1 MANAWD
7 LYKAKTYSNPTH
19 TQVSGGAEAWEATKK
34 NATRPVEKTKKPIT
48 TLPTLKTSGG
58 TSSTGSFDALWALPQ
73 KAKDIV
79 KNTDRQALL
88 DRRNI
93 LESRRESLRSAN
105 VGGVGTFSHANDS
118 NATRIRELDDEIAS
132 VDRFLD
138 LQNQIELQPY
148 EQKVTPAREALSKH
162 SIQTNF
168 ARRSRD
174 LTYEESKQ
182 AAKKADELRREVEK
196 KQRGV
201 EGIKYKQNYQ
211 DITQDSSFAGQFS
224 ANYDIGQMGEDE
236 ALAWNTYLND
246 PTEEN
251 RIYAE
256 SVSAAREAYMARN
269 QEALEADTGNSWI
282 SKDLAGYLP
291 QFLGQNIAGIKGGIG
306 GGAVG
311 TVVPVFGTATGLKAG
326 YTAGR
331 ALYGY
336 ETARGRVFKALLDAG
351 VPEDQAR
358 LAANDEAIVSSI
370 IEGGDAVIDM
380 ITLGFGNLLKKGGT
394 AAAKST
400 LPKILRNY
408 GINVGSE
415 GLQEWTQEGVSIAN
429 QNRNDTGILNLV
441 QESAGQ
447 MGRAISGQDPEA
459 LEQMNQAGLTGLK
472 IAAMMGGG
480 GIAFN
485 TALSK
490 ATSPLMLPTADQAQ
504 ETGYSKITEQDAIN
518 RFNQNVNNRTVFEPN
533 NTPYNF
539 ASSVSGKNSDF
550 VEVHNQSNQN
560 NQKIT
565 IEESQQPFWSK
576 YLVAPKTYGT
586 NPGLEAR
593 NTAIY
598 TAENV
603 DFSSLP
609 YAEQESFLQAYDIG
623 RSGEKFLDE
632 MGKLPVQSDAVYGA
646 YFQGQDDYFTGRD
659 DRYIQYRDKK
669 VNAEPFVQK
678 GTSQPASNVFEQR
691 RQGVQIPVQERTWQ
705 DAGNRKVNAFQYDHP
720 ELRPY
725 YAEAARALKYDLA
738 SSTKGE
744 RFPIFDA
751 NSKSG
756 KDIIGYT
763 GTKRSVTE
771 PIAQALDNANLSYA
785 QIDKAID
792 DLIADNGQE
801 NYAAAK
807 KLELVLDDMLTN
819 GYTDSDGY
827 TVPPNQEYI
836 AARDNVNAG
845 FSADNAEYRM
855 SEAEFNAA
863 VARDPA
869 AAQLAEQLSKSFYAG
884 DITQEEYSGAMDLM
898 KAQLLPTVESLP
910 TVGPESS
917 VGAARKGFDPYS
929 AFLGTKSEFF
939 PEGANAARPV
949 DVPTTDAEGNP
960 IRKTAATAMGAKA
973 IPDEVVGDIQ
983 NMVMSGDLSYKRVTD
998 RDSINRAIS
1007 RIKADGFQRAL
1018 GDFSD
1023 AVQKGVVSKDMATLG
1038 QQLLVN
1044 AANAGDSNATAE
1056 ILSLYAQMETV
1067 AGQAVQAAS
1076 IFRKLSPT
1084 AQLYAAQKA
1093 VDGLNNSINEK
1104 KSGSRTK
1111 KIAPD
1116 GTSGGK
1122 LSKPESDELIKSL
1135 EDERDTAV
1143 ALVSDILSS
1152 MGKKRKSDFK
1162 EIIDRLPTSQKGV
1175 NKYLERIDKFINNE
1189 RADSWVNR
1197 LGQDLAKRASNRVDP
1212 QPVDETIYKTV
1223 LSDLSKFMTNYVDAK
1238 RLPVKKRTAASR
1250 MADFFNNRSE
1260 YSRAW
1265 RVAQDSLRAKYAG
1278 DQKMLDRLEDFL
1290 QNGIA
1295 YNAVGPDS
1303 VMMQAVA
1310 DSALREDVSIQEL
1323 VVRQKYDIDDLVSKI
1338 SSDLINETGASGS
1351 DVIVIQ
1357 DAVRRY
1363 VNEKAMDGKK
1373 TSGEYI
1379 TSGIRKSMEE
1389 IGVKVS
1395 DIIKTGKG
1403 NKKAVGKSIADM
1415 LVKEYKIS
1423 KNAASEFSDD
1433 VIAQFDAILEDASRR
1448 KLDQIFKDRPEYVK
1462 KTVEQTFTEL
1472 ANMGAFYDSNFSKK
1486 ATEKVFG
1493 YSDITIPKNL
1503 VEKFLQQTDQDG
1515 RDNVMKE
1522 IYKSIGKQVPSTWRD
1537 KWNAWRYLAM
1547 LGNPRTHIR
1556 NIVGNVGFQP
1566 VRWTKDRLAA
1576 AIEAG
1581 VSAASGGKLQRT
1593 KSFATNPALYRAAWQ
1608 DYKNVSDVLSGNKYD
1623 DVQSIINDNRTIFK
1637 TKPLEALRKFNTNAL
1652 SVEDMWFKRITYA
1665 GALSGYLNANGV
1677 TAEQLKSGNV
1687 DPNLL
1692 SAARD
1697 YAGQD
1702 ALKATYNDRNVVSDK
1717 VIQAARALGPFGEA
1731 VLPFKR
1737 TPANI
1742 LVRGFEYSPL
1752 GLAKGLTYDLY
1763 QVKQGNMTGAQAIDN
1778 IAAGMTGTGLML
1790 LGGLLAAAG
1799 IVSGGAGDDE
1809 KQAQFNELT
1818 GGQTYALN
1826 LPGGGS
1832 VTLDWLAPEALPFF
1846 MGVQAMESFGE
1857 EGLTGDTI
1865 TSAFA
1870 SISEPMLEMSML
1882 QSLNDL
1888 IDNVSY
1894 AASNEKLSG
1903 LVGSSLISYLTQA
1916 IPTIGGQIERTFED
1930 KRYST
1935 YTNKDSLL
1943 PTDIQYALGKASAKI
1958 PGWDFQQV
1966 PYIDA
1971 WGREEETGLLPMR
1984 ALNNF
1989 LNPAYTSSLNVTP
2002 VDEEIQRLYNATGV
2016 GSVIPSRADKSITVD
2031 GEDINL
2037 SGDKYVE
2044 YAKTK
2049 GGTAFDL
2056 LSSIIDTSAY
2066 KGLSDDEK
2074 VKLISDVYEYA
2085 NSVGKAAVSSYKP
2098 EGFSAKVQSTGV
2110 DPADYILYRS
2120 TADADN
2126 NGTVTQSEAASALLP
2141 MKNLSNAEKG
2151 KVWQS
2156 QNSSW
2161 NEKKN
2166 PFSGALASAGIDA
2179 STATSILNKYSE
2191 VYNMD
2196 IEPGEQAA
2204 ELSKFLD
2211 GLNLTADQRT
2221 VVDDTYKFYNMFP
2234 ATIKAYNI
2242 ETMSKSAKEK
2252 WPRVQAWGMSEKDY
2266 LKYYPMV
2273 SSGKKADCLQKLEDA
2288 GMTQAQ
2294 ANYFWS
2300 LVKSK

>member
-1 MANAWD
+1 MGVLKKINQPDEEKKQGKLVKISPESAPRSFGTGGTPAQI
-7 LYKAKTYSNPTH
+7 KPPSNP
-19 TQVSGGAEAWEATKK
+19 Q
-34 NATRPVEKTKKPIT
+34 
-48 TLPTLKTSGG
+48 TSGG
-58 TSSTGSFDALWALPQ
+58 TSTAGWVDALFSLPG
-73 KAKDIV
+73 KAVDAV
-79 KNTDRQALL
+79 KNADRQTLL
-88 DRRNI
+88 EKRNTLEARRDA
-93 LESRRESLRSAN
+93 LRSAN

-162 SIQTNF
+162 SIQTNL
-168 ARRSRD
+168 ARRSRGF
-174 LTYEESKQ
+174 TYED
-182 AAKKADELRREVEK
+182 AKRADEKASELRREVEK

-211 DITQDSSFAGQFS
+211 DITQDSSFTGQFS

-269 QEALEADTGNSWI
+269 QEALETDTGNSWI

-291 QFLGQNIAGIKGGIG
+291 QFLGQNIAGIKGGL
-306 GGAVG
+306 GGAAAG
-311 TVVPVFGTATGLKAG
+311 TVLPVAGTAAGAKAG
-326 YTAGR
+326 YAAGR

-358 LAANDEAIVSSI
+358 LAANDEAIVSSV

-380 ITLGFGNLLKKGGT
+380 LTLGFGNLLKKGGT

-408 GINVGSE
+408 GINIGSE

-429 QNRNDTGILNLV
+429 QKRNDTGILNLV

-518 RFNQNVNNRTVFEPN
+518 RFNQNVNNRTAFVPDN
-533 NTPYNF
+533 PLVNT
-539 ASSVSGKNSDF
+539 
-550 VEVHNQSNQN
+550 
-560 NQKIT
+560 
-565 IEESQQPFWSK
+565 
-576 YLVAPKTYGT
+576 
-586 NPGLEAR
+586 
-593 NTAIY
+593 
-598 TAENV
+598 
-603 DFSSLP
+603 LP
-609 YAEQESFLQAYDIG
+609 T
-623 RSGEKFLDE
+623 
-632 MGKLPVQSDAVYGA
+632 VSDALYYAPGSPAYRGA
-646 YFQGQDDYFTGRD
+646 QTAQRAQTKR
-659 DRYIQYRDKK
+659 Q
-669 VNAEPFVQK
+669 VNMQPSAE
-678 GTSQPASNVFEQR
+678 TSTQR

-751 NSKSG
+751 NSTSG

-792 DLIADNGQE
+792 DLIADNSQE

-973 IPDEVVGDIQ
+973 IPDNVVLDIQ
-983 NMVMSGDLSYKRVTD
+983 NMVMNGDLSYQVATD
-998 RDSINRAIS
+998 KAAITRAIS
-1007 RIKADGFQRAL
+1007 TIQADGFQRSL
-1018 GDFSD
+1018 QQFSD
-1023 AVQKGVVSKDMATLG
+1023 SVQKGVVSKDMAALG

-1076 IFRKLSPT
+1076 ILRKLSPT
-1084 AQLYAAQKA
+1084 AQLYAAQKVA
-1093 VDGLNNSINEK
+1093 SNLEK
-1104 KSGSRTK
+1104 T
-1111 KIAPD
+1111 
-1116 GTSGGK
+1116 
-1122 LSKPESDELIKSL
+1122 LSKQLKGENITINPDLIT
-1135 EDERDTAV
+1135 EFNEQTTQEGRDAV
-1143 ALVSDILSS
+1143 MEKIY
-1152 MGKKRKSDFK
+1152 K
-1162 EIIDRLPTSQKGV
+1162 
-1175 NKYLERIDKFINNE
+1175 
-1189 RADSWVNR
+1189 
-1197 LGQDLAKRASNRVDP
+1197 DLAS
-1212 QPVDETIYKTV
+1212 
-1223 LSDLSKFMTNYVDAK
+1223 
-1238 RLPVKKRTAASR
+1238 
-1250 MADFFNNRSE
+1250 
-1260 YSRAW
+1260 
-1265 RVAQDSLRAKYAG
+1265 
-1278 DQKMLDRLEDFL
+1278 
-1290 QNGIA
+1290 
-1295 YNAVGPDS
+1295 
-1303 VMMQAVA
+1303 
-1310 DSALREDVSIQEL
+1310 
-1323 VVRQKYDIDDLVSKI
+1323 
-1338 SSDLINETGASGS
+1338 
-1351 DVIVIQ
+1351 
-1357 DAVRRY
+1357 
-1363 VNEKAMDGKK
+1363 
-1373 TSGEYI
+1373 
-1379 TSGIRKSMEE
+1379 
-1389 IGVKVS
+1389 
-1395 DIIKTGKG
+1395 
-1403 NKKAVGKSIADM
+1403 
-1415 LVKEYKIS
+1415 
-1423 KNAASEFSDD
+1423 
-1433 VIAQFDAILEDASRR
+1433 
-1448 KLDQIFKDRPEYVK
+1448 
-1462 KTVEQTFTEL
+1462 
-1472 ANMGAFYDSNFSKK
+1472 
-1486 ATEKVFG
+1486 
-1493 YSDITIPKNL
+1493 
-1503 VEKFLQQTDQDG
+1503 
-1515 RDNVMKE
+1515 
-1522 IYKSIGKQVPSTWRD
+1522 QVPSTWKD
-1537 KWNAWRYLAM
+1537 KWNAWRYLSM

-1556 NIVGNVGFQP
+1556 NIFGNVGFQP
-1566 VRWTKDRLAA
+1566 VRFMKDRIAA
-1576 AIEAG
+1576 VIESG

-1593 KSFATNPALYRAAWQ
+1593 KSFATNPALYAAAWQ

-1623 DVQSIINDNRTIFK
+1623 DVQSIINNNRTIFK
-1637 TKPLEALRKFNTNAL
+1637 TKPLEALRKANTNAL
-1652 SVEDMWFKRITYA
+1652 SIEDMWFKRITYA
-1665 GALSGYLNANGV
+1665 DALAGYLAANGV
-1677 TAEQLKSGNV
+1677 TVEEFLKMKSEDGSKKKAIYQEAALPAGTRVRAADRNNFGEIVSFDEGTNKYLVHFVSPSGHEANV
-1687 DPNLL
+1687 NLDASL
-1692 SAARD
+1692 VFPVNRSAQKVKVRNESGEVLPSFLQAARD
-1697 YAGQD
+1697 YAGQE
-1702 ALKATYNDRNVVSDK
+1702 ALKATYNDKNAVSDRA
-1717 VIQAARALGPFGEA
+1717 VQIARSLGVFGEA

-1958 PGWDFQQV
+1958 PGWDFQQI
-1966 PYIDA
+1966 PYIDE
-1971 WGREEETGLLPMR
+1971 WGRTESTGPLPLR
-1984 ALNNF
+1984 AFNNF
-1989 LNPAYTSSLNVTP
+1989 LNPAYTSQENVTP
-2002 VDEEIQRLYNATGV
+2002 LDAEIQRIYDATGDKAVIPNRADKEITVATGV
-2016 GSVIPSRADKSITVD
+2016 KMLLT
-2031 GEDINL
+2031 
-2037 SGDKYVE
+2037 GDEYVR
-2044 YAKTK
+2044 YATK
-2049 GGTAFDL
+2049 RGQMSFEIGTDL
-2056 LSSIIDTSAY
+2056 LNDDVFQGLTDQQKADVLDDAYSYADATAKASISAY
-2066 KGLSDDEK
+2066 Q
-2074 VKLISDVYEYA
+2074 
-2085 NSVGKAAVSSYKP
+2085 P
-2098 EGFSAKVQSTGV
+2098 EDWITE
-2110 DPADYILYRS
+2110 
-2120 TADADN
+2120 TADA
-2126 NGTVTQSEAASALLP
+2126 
-2141 MKNLSNAEKG
+2141 
-2151 KVWQS
+2151 
-2156 QNSSW
+2156 
-2161 NEKKN
+2161 
-2166 PFSGALASAGIDA
+2166 GIDPA
-2179 STATSILNKYSE
+2179 TAILYKYSDAKSDAKRE
-2191 VYNMD
+2191 MLMND
-2196 IEPGEQAA
+2196 P
-2204 ELSKFLD
+2204 D
-2211 GLNLTADQRT
+2211 LTADQ
-2221 VVDDTYKFYNMFP
+2221 K
-2234 ATIKAYNI
+2234 KALDLALI
-2242 ETMSKSAKEK
+2242 SDKSKIDYTNEQTFALSHLSDAGQEK
-2252 WPRVQAWGMSEKDY
+2252 WAKAEAWGMPYEDY
-2266 LKYYPMV
+2266 VKYYPIC
-2273 SSGKKADCLQKLEDA
+2273 SKSGKGMTKAVVIQNLIDA
-2288 GMTQAQ
+2288 GMSQRDAY
-2294 ANYFWS
+2294 NFWD
-2300 LVKSK
+2300 LIRNG

>member
-1 MANAWD
+1 MAINWD
-7 LYKAKTYSNPTH
+7 KVNKYVKESEDELKSLDSRT
-19 TQVSGGAEAWEATKK
+19 TKK
-34 NATRPVEKTKKPIT
+34 YES
-48 TLPTLKTSGG
+48 SG
-58 TSSTGSFDALWALPQ
+58 TVPQLSTGGVSSSAGWVDALFSLPG
-73 KAKDIV
+73 KAVDTV

-88 DRRNI
+88 EKRNALETRRDN
-93 LESRRESLRSAN
+93 LRRSN

-211 DITQDSSFAGQFS
+211 DITQDSSFTGQFS

-291 QFLGQNIAGIKGGIG
+291 QFLGQNIAGIKGGL
-306 GGAVG
+306 GGAAAG
-311 TVVPVFGTATGLKAG
+311 TVLPVAGTAAGAKAG
-326 YTAGR
+326 YAAGR

-336 ETARGRVFKALLDAG
+336 ETARGRVFKSLLDAG

-358 LAANDEAIVSSI
+358 LAANDEAIVSSV

-380 ITLGFGNLLKKGGT
+380 LTLGFGNLLKKGGT

-408 GINVGSE
+408 GINIGSE

-429 QNRNDTGILNLV
+429 QKRNDTGILNLV

-518 RFNQNVNNRTVFEPN
+518 RFNQTVNNRTAFVPDN
-533 NTPYNF
+533 PLVNT
-539 ASSVSGKNSDF
+539 
-550 VEVHNQSNQN
+550 
-560 NQKIT
+560 
-565 IEESQQPFWSK
+565 
-576 YLVAPKTYGT
+576 
-586 NPGLEAR
+586 
-593 NTAIY
+593 
-598 TAENV
+598 
-603 DFSSLP
+603 LP
-609 YAEQESFLQAYDIG
+609 T
-623 RSGEKFLDE
+623 
-632 MGKLPVQSDAVYGA
+632 VSDALYYAPGSPAYRGA
-646 YFQGQDDYFTGRD
+646 QTAQSAQT
-659 DRYIQYRDKK
+659 QQQ
-669 VNAEPFVQK
+669 VNMQPSAE
-678 GTSQPASNVFEQR
+678 TSTQP

-751 NSKSG
+751 NSTSG

-1076 IFRKLSPT
+1076 ILRKLSPT
-1084 AQLYAAQKA
+1084 AQLYAAQKVA
-1093 VDGLNNSINEK
+1093 SNLEK
-1104 KSGSRTK
+1104 T
-1111 KIAPD
+1111 
-1116 GTSGGK
+1116 
-1122 LSKPESDELIKSL
+1122 LSKQLKGESITINPDLIT
-1135 EDERDTAV
+1135 EFNAQTTQEGRDAV
-1143 ALVSDILSS
+1143 MEKIY
-1152 MGKKRKSDFK
+1152 K
-1162 EIIDRLPTSQKGV
+1162 
-1175 NKYLERIDKFINNE
+1175 
-1189 RADSWVNR
+1189 
-1197 LGQDLAKRASNRVDP
+1197 DLAS
-1212 QPVDETIYKTV
+1212 
-1223 LSDLSKFMTNYVDAK
+1223 
-1238 RLPVKKRTAASR
+1238 
-1250 MADFFNNRSE
+1250 
-1260 YSRAW
+1260 
-1265 RVAQDSLRAKYAG
+1265 
-1278 DQKMLDRLEDFL
+1278 
-1290 QNGIA
+1290 
-1295 YNAVGPDS
+1295 
-1303 VMMQAVA
+1303 
-1310 DSALREDVSIQEL
+1310 
-1323 VVRQKYDIDDLVSKI
+1323 
-1338 SSDLINETGASGS
+1338 
-1351 DVIVIQ
+1351 
-1357 DAVRRY
+1357 
-1363 VNEKAMDGKK
+1363 
-1373 TSGEYI
+1373 
-1379 TSGIRKSMEE
+1379 
-1389 IGVKVS
+1389 
-1395 DIIKTGKG
+1395 
-1403 NKKAVGKSIADM
+1403 
-1415 LVKEYKIS
+1415 
-1423 KNAASEFSDD
+1423 
-1433 VIAQFDAILEDASRR
+1433 
-1448 KLDQIFKDRPEYVK
+1448 
-1462 KTVEQTFTEL
+1462 
-1472 ANMGAFYDSNFSKK
+1472 
-1486 ATEKVFG
+1486 
-1493 YSDITIPKNL
+1493 
-1503 VEKFLQQTDQDG
+1503 
-1515 RDNVMKE
+1515 
-1522 IYKSIGKQVPSTWRD
+1522 QVPSTWRD
-1537 KWNAWRYLAM
+1537 KWNAWRYLSM
-1547 LGNPRTHIR
+1547 LGNPRTHFR
-1556 NIVGNVGFQP
+1556 NIFGNVGFQP
-1566 VRWTKDRLAA
+1566 VRFMKDRIAA
-1576 AIEAG
+1576 VIESG

-1593 KSFATNPALYRAAWQ
+1593 KSFATNPALYAAAWQ
-1608 DYKNVSDVLSGNKYD
+1608 DFDNVSDVLSGNKYD

-1637 TKPLEALRKFNTNAL
+1637 TKPLEAPRKFNTNAL

-1677 TAEQLKSGNV
+1677 TADQLKSGNV

-1697 YAGQD
+1697 YAGQE
-1702 ALKATYNDRNVVSDK
+1702 ALKATYNDKNAVSDR
-1717 VIQAARALGPFGEA
+1717 VVQIARSLGVFGEA

-1742 LVRGFEYSPL
+1742 LVRGFEYSPF

-1799 IVSGGAGDDE
+1799 VVSGGAGDDE

-1958 PGWDFQQV
+1958 PGWDFQQI
-1966 PYIDA
+1966 PYIDE
-1971 WGREEETGLLPMR
+1971 WGRTESTGPLPLR
-1984 ALNNF
+1984 AFNNF
-1989 LNPAYTSSLNVTP
+1989 LNPAYTSQENVTP
-2002 VDEEIQRLYNATGV
+2002 LDAEIQRIYDATGDKAVIPNRADKEITVATGV
-2016 GSVIPSRADKSITVD
+2016 KMLLTGDEYVRYATKRGKMSFEIGS
-2031 GEDINL
+2031 
-2037 SGDKYVE
+2037 
-2044 YAKTK
+2044 
-2049 GGTAFDL
+2049 DL
-2056 LSSIIDTSAY
+2056 LNDDVFQDLTDQQKADVLDDAYSYADAMAKASISAY
-2066 KGLSDDEK
+2066 QPEDWITETADAGIDPATAILYKYSDAKSDAKREILMNDPDLTSDQK
-2074 VKLISDVYEYA
+2074 KALDLALISDK
-2085 NSVGKAAVSSYKP
+2085 SKI
-2098 EGFSAKVQSTGV
+2098 
-2110 DPADYILYRS
+2110 DYTNEQTFALS
-2120 TADADN
+2120 HLSDA
-2126 NGTVTQSEAASALLP
+2126 GQ
-2141 MKNLSNAEKG
+2141 
-2151 KVWQS
+2151 
-2156 QNSSW
+2156 
-2161 NEKKN
+2161 
-2166 PFSGALASAGIDA
+2166 
-2179 STATSILNKYSE
+2179 
-2191 VYNMD
+2191 
-2196 IEPGEQAA
+2196 
-2204 ELSKFLD
+2204 
-2211 GLNLTADQRT
+2211 
-2221 VVDDTYKFYNMFP
+2221 
-2234 ATIKAYNI
+2234 
-2242 ETMSKSAKEK
+2242 EK
-2252 WPRVQAWGMSEKDY
+2252 WAKAEAWGMPYEDY
-2266 LKYYPMV
+2266 VKYYPIC
-2273 SSGKKADCLQKLEDA
+2273 SKSGKGMTKAVVIQNLIDA
-2288 GMTQAQ
+2288 GMSQRDAY
-2294 ANYFWS
+2294 NFWD
-2300 LVKSK
+2300 LIRNG

>member
-1 MANAWD
+1 MAINWANVNKQASD
-7 LYKAKTYSNPTH
+7 IEDELSIFSNRT
-19 TQVSGGAEAWEATKK
+19 TNDRTTNNQ
-34 NATRPVEKTKKPIT
+34 EKSSSKPS
-48 TLPTLKTSGG
+48 TSGG
-58 TSSTGSFDALWALPQ
+58 KSTAGWVDTLFSLPG
-73 KAKDIV
+73 KAADVV

-88 DRRNI
+88 EKRKVLETRRDN
-93 LESRRESLRSAN
+93 LRRSN

-201 EGIKYKQNYQ
+201 EGIKYKQGYQ
-211 DITQDSSFAGQFS
+211 DITRDGSFTGQFS

-291 QFLGQNIAGIKGGIG
+291 QFLGQNIAGIKGGL
-306 GGAVG
+306 GGAAAG
-311 TVVPVFGTATGLKAG
+311 TVLPVAGTAAGAKAG
-326 YTAGR
+326 YAAGR

-336 ETARGRVFKALLDAG
+336 ETARGRVFKSLLDAG

-358 LAANDEAIVSSI
+358 LAANDEAIVSSV

-380 ITLGFGNLLKKGGT
+380 LTLGFGNLLKKGGT

-408 GINVGSE
+408 GINIGSE

-429 QNRNDTGILNLV
+429 QKRNDTGILNLV

-504 ETGYSKITEQDAIN
+504 EGGYSKITEQDAIN
-518 RFNQNVNNRTVFEPN
+518 RFNQTVNDRPAFVPDNPLVSTLPTV
-533 NTPYNF
+533 
-539 ASSVSGKNSDF
+539 
-550 VEVHNQSNQN
+550 
-560 NQKIT
+560 
-565 IEESQQPFWSK
+565 
-576 YLVAPKTYGT
+576 
-586 NPGLEAR
+586 
-593 NTAIY
+593 
-598 TAENV
+598 
-603 DFSSLP
+603 
-609 YAEQESFLQAYDIG
+609 
-623 RSGEKFLDE
+623 
-632 MGKLPVQSDAVYGA
+632 SDALYYAPGSPAYRGA
-646 YFQGQDDYFTGRD
+646 QTAQIAQT
-659 DRYIQYRDKK
+659 QQQ
-669 VNAEPFVQK
+669 VNMQPSAE
-678 GTSQPASNVFEQR
+678 TSTQR
-691 RQGVQIPVQERTWQ
+691 SQGVQIPVQERTWQ

-738 SSTKGE
+738 SSTRGE
-744 RFPIFDA
+744 RFPILDA
-751 NSKSG
+751 NSTSG

-836 AARDNVNAG
+836 AARERANSG
-845 FSADNAEYRM
+845 LTGTEYSM
-855 SEAEFNAA
+855 SEEEWLSLMGQEPEG
-863 VARDPA
+863 PA
-869 AAQLAEQLSKSFYAG
+869 
-884 DITQEEYSGAMDLM
+884 M
-898 KAQLLPTVESLP
+898 LPTVEQQY
-910 TVGPESS
+910 GPESS
-917 VGAARKGFDPYS
+917 VGAARKGFDPWS
-929 AFLGTKSEFF
+929 AFQGTKSEFF

-949 DVPTTDAEGNP
+949 DVPTTDAQGNP
-960 IRKTAATAMGAKA
+960 IRKTASTAMGAKA
-973 IPDEVVGDIQ
+973 IPDEVVVDIQ
-983 NMVMSGDLSYKRVTD
+983 NMVMSGDLSYKRVAD
-998 RDSINRAIS
+998 RDSINRAVS
-1007 RIKADGFQRAL
+1007 RINADGFQRAL

-1076 IFRKLSPT
+1076 ILRKLSPT
-1084 AQLYAAQKA
+1084 AQLYAAQKVA
-1093 VDGLNNSINEK
+1093 SNLEK
-1104 KSGSRTK
+1104 T
-1111 KIAPD
+1111 
-1116 GTSGGK
+1116 
-1122 LSKPESDELIKSL
+1122 LSKQLK
-1135 EDERDTAV
+1135 
-1143 ALVSDILSS
+1143 
-1152 MGKKRKSDFK
+1152 
-1162 EIIDRLPTSQKGV
+1162 
-1175 NKYLERIDKFINNE
+1175 
-1189 RADSWVNR
+1189 
-1197 LGQDLAKRASNRVDP
+1197 
-1212 QPVDETIYKTV
+1212 
-1223 LSDLSKFMTNYVDAK
+1223 
-1238 RLPVKKRTAASR
+1238 
-1250 MADFFNNRSE
+1250 
-1260 YSRAW
+1260 
-1265 RVAQDSLRAKYAG
+1265 
-1278 DQKMLDRLEDFL
+1278 
-1290 QNGIA
+1290 
-1295 YNAVGPDS
+1295 
-1303 VMMQAVA
+1303 
-1310 DSALREDVSIQEL
+1310 
-1323 VVRQKYDIDDLVSKI
+1323 
-1338 SSDLINETGASGS
+1338 
-1351 DVIVIQ
+1351 
-1357 DAVRRY
+1357 
-1363 VNEKAMDGKK
+1363 
-1373 TSGEYI
+1373 
-1379 TSGIRKSMEE
+1379 
-1389 IGVKVS
+1389 
-1395 DIIKTGKG
+1395 
-1403 NKKAVGKSIADM
+1403 GKSITINTD
-1415 LVKEYKIS
+1415 LIT
-1423 KNAASEFSDD
+1423 EFN
-1433 VIAQFDAILEDASRR
+1433 
-1448 KLDQIFKDRPEYVK
+1448 
-1462 KTVEQTFTEL
+1462 EQTTQE
-1472 ANMGAFYDSNFSKK
+1472 
-1486 ATEKVFG
+1486 
-1493 YSDITIPKNL
+1493 
-1503 VEKFLQQTDQDG
+1503 G
-1515 RDNVMKE
+1515 RDAVMVK
-1522 IYKSIGKQVPSTWRD
+1522 IYKDLASQVPSTWRD

-1566 VRWTKDRLAA
+1566 VRFMKDRIAA
-1576 AIEAG
+1576 VIESG

-1593 KSFATNPALYRAAWQ
+1593 KSFATNPALYAAAWQ
-1608 DYKNVSDVLSGNKYD
+1608 DFDNVSDVLSGNKYD

-1637 TKPLEALRKFNTNAL
+1637 TKPLEALRKANTNAL
-1652 SVEDMWFKRITYA
+1652 SIEDMWFKRITYA

-1697 YAGQD
+1697 YAGQE
-1702 ALKATYNDRNVVSDK
+1702 ALKATYTDRNQFSDAISSLGSYRGDNIFKKTGSELVS
-1717 VIQAARALGPFGEA
+1717 A

-1742 LVRGFEYSPL
+1742 LARGVEYSPI

-1799 IVSGGAGDDE
+1799 VVSGGAGDDE

-1818 GGQTYALN
+1818 GGQAYALN

-1857 EGLTGDTI
+1857 EGLTADTI
-1865 TSAFA
+1865 TSAFS

-1888 IDNVSY
+1888 IDSVSY
-1894 AASNEKLSG
+1894 SDMKIPG
-1903 LVGSSLISYLTQA
+1903 LIGSALVSYLTQA
-1916 IPTIGGQIERTFED
+1916 IPTIGGQFERTFED

-1935 YTNKDSLL
+1935 HTDKNSPI
-1943 PTDIQYALGKASAKI
+1943 PTDIQYALGKVSAKI
-1958 PGWDFQQV
+1958 PGWDFQQI
-1966 PYIDA
+1966 PYIDE
-1971 WGREEETGLLPMR
+1971 WGRTESTGPLPLR
-1984 ALNNF
+1984 AFNNF
-1989 LNPAYTSSLNVTP
+1989 LNPAYTSQENVTP
-2002 VDEEIQRLYNATGV
+2002 LDAEIQRIYDATGDKAVIPNRADKEITVATGV
-2016 GSVIPSRADKSITVD
+2016 KMLLT
-2031 GEDINL
+2031 
-2037 SGDKYVE
+2037 GDEYVR
-2044 YAKTK
+2044 YATDR
-2049 GGTAFDL
+2049 GQMSFEIGTDL
-2056 LSSIIDTSAY
+2056 LNDDVFQGLTDQQKADVLDDAYSYADAMAKASISAY
-2066 KGLSDDEK
+2066 QPEDWITETADAGIDPATAILYKYSDAKSDAKREMLMNDPDLTSDQK
-2074 VKLISDVYEYA
+2074 KALDLALISDK
-2085 NSVGKAAVSSYKP
+2085 SKI
-2098 EGFSAKVQSTGV
+2098 
-2110 DPADYILYRS
+2110 DYTNEQTFALS
-2120 TADADN
+2120 HLSDA
-2126 NGTVTQSEAASALLP
+2126 GQ
-2141 MKNLSNAEKG
+2141 
-2151 KVWQS
+2151 
-2156 QNSSW
+2156 
-2161 NEKKN
+2161 
-2166 PFSGALASAGIDA
+2166 
-2179 STATSILNKYSE
+2179 
-2191 VYNMD
+2191 
-2196 IEPGEQAA
+2196 
-2204 ELSKFLD
+2204 
-2211 GLNLTADQRT
+2211 
-2221 VVDDTYKFYNMFP
+2221 
-2234 ATIKAYNI
+2234 
-2242 ETMSKSAKEK
+2242 EK
-2252 WPRVQAWGMSEKDY
+2252 WEKAEAWGMPCEDY
-2266 LKYYPMV
+2266 VKYYPIV
-2273 SSGKKADCLQKLEDA
+2273 SSGKKVDCIQELIDA
-2288 GMTQAQ
+2288 GMNPQDA
-2294 ANYFWS
+2294 YSFWN
-2300 LVKSK
+2300 LIRKG

>member
-1 MANAWD
+1 MAINWANVNKQASD
-7 LYKAKTYSNPTH
+7 IEDELSIFSNRT
-19 TQVSGGAEAWEATKK
+19 TNDRTTNNQ
-34 NATRPVEKTKKPIT
+34 EKSSSKPS
-48 TLPTLKTSGG
+48 TSGG
-58 TSSTGSFDALWALPQ
+58 KSTAGWVDTLFSLPG
-73 KAKDIV
+73 KAADVV

-88 DRRNI
+88 EKRKVLETRRDN
-93 LESRRESLRSAN
+93 LRRSN

-201 EGIKYKQNYQ
+201 EGIKYKQGYQ
-211 DITQDSSFAGQFS
+211 DITRDGSFTGQFS

-291 QFLGQNIAGIKGGIG
+291 QFLGQNIAGIKGGL
-306 GGAVG
+306 GGAAAG
-311 TVVPVFGTATGLKAG
+311 TVLPVAGTAAGAKAG
-326 YTAGR
+326 YAAGR

-336 ETARGRVFKALLDAG
+336 ETARGRVFKSLLDAG

-358 LAANDEAIVSSI
+358 LAANDEAIVSSV

-380 ITLGFGNLLKKGGT
+380 LTLGFGNLLKKGGT

-408 GINVGSE
+408 GINIGSE

-429 QNRNDTGILNLV
+429 QKRSDTGILNLV
-441 QESAGQ
+441 QESLGQ
-447 MGRAISGQDPEA
+447 MGRAITGEDLEA
-459 LEQMNQAGLTGLK
+459 REQMNQAGLAGLK

-518 RFNQNVNNRTVFEPN
+518 RFNQTVNDRPAFMPDNPLVSTLPTV
-533 NTPYNF
+533 
-539 ASSVSGKNSDF
+539 
-550 VEVHNQSNQN
+550 
-560 NQKIT
+560 
-565 IEESQQPFWSK
+565 
-576 YLVAPKTYGT
+576 
-586 NPGLEAR
+586 
-593 NTAIY
+593 
-598 TAENV
+598 
-603 DFSSLP
+603 
-609 YAEQESFLQAYDIG
+609 
-623 RSGEKFLDE
+623 
-632 MGKLPVQSDAVYGA
+632 SDALYYAPGSPAYRGA
-646 YFQGQDDYFTGRD
+646 QTAQSAQT
-659 DRYIQYRDKK
+659 QQQ
-669 VNAEPFVQK
+669 VNMQPSAE
-678 GTSQPASNVFEQR
+678 TSTQR

-751 NSKSG
+751 NSTSG

-836 AARDNVNAG
+836 AAREQANSGMTGSEYSMSEEEWNSIMSQEPEGFAMLPNAG
-845 FSADNAEYRM
+845 QQY
-855 SEAEFNAA
+855 
-863 VARDPA
+863 
-869 AAQLAEQLSKSFYAG
+869 
-884 DITQEEYSGAMDLM
+884 
-898 KAQLLPTVESLP
+898 
-910 TVGPESS
+910 GPESS

-973 IPDEVVGDIQ
+973 IPDNVVLDIQ
-983 NMVMSGDLSYKRVTD
+983 NMVMNGDLSYQVATD
-998 RDSINRAIS
+998 KAAITRAIS
-1007 RIKADGFQRAL
+1007 TIQADGFQRSL
-1018 GDFSD
+1018 QQFSD
-1023 AVQKGVVSKDMATLG
+1023 SVQKGVVSKDMAALG

-1076 IFRKLSPT
+1076 ILRKLSPT
-1084 AQLYAAQKA
+1084 AQLYAAQKVA
-1093 VDGLNNSINEK
+1093 SNLEK
-1104 KSGSRTK
+1104 T
-1111 KIAPD
+1111 
-1116 GTSGGK
+1116 
-1122 LSKPESDELIKSL
+1122 LSKQLKGENIAINPDLIT
-1135 EDERDTAV
+1135 EFNEQTTQEGRDAV
-1143 ALVSDILSS
+1143 MEKIY
-1152 MGKKRKSDFK
+1152 K
-1162 EIIDRLPTSQKGV
+1162 
-1175 NKYLERIDKFINNE
+1175 
-1189 RADSWVNR
+1189 
-1197 LGQDLAKRASNRVDP
+1197 DLAS
-1212 QPVDETIYKTV
+1212 
-1223 LSDLSKFMTNYVDAK
+1223 
-1238 RLPVKKRTAASR
+1238 
-1250 MADFFNNRSE
+1250 
-1260 YSRAW
+1260 
-1265 RVAQDSLRAKYAG
+1265 
-1278 DQKMLDRLEDFL
+1278 
-1290 QNGIA
+1290 
-1295 YNAVGPDS
+1295 
-1303 VMMQAVA
+1303 
-1310 DSALREDVSIQEL
+1310 
-1323 VVRQKYDIDDLVSKI
+1323 
-1338 SSDLINETGASGS
+1338 
-1351 DVIVIQ
+1351 
-1357 DAVRRY
+1357 
-1363 VNEKAMDGKK
+1363 
-1373 TSGEYI
+1373 
-1379 TSGIRKSMEE
+1379 
-1389 IGVKVS
+1389 
-1395 DIIKTGKG
+1395 
-1403 NKKAVGKSIADM
+1403 
-1415 LVKEYKIS
+1415 
-1423 KNAASEFSDD
+1423 
-1433 VIAQFDAILEDASRR
+1433 
-1448 KLDQIFKDRPEYVK
+1448 
-1462 KTVEQTFTEL
+1462 
-1472 ANMGAFYDSNFSKK
+1472 
-1486 ATEKVFG
+1486 
-1493 YSDITIPKNL
+1493 
-1503 VEKFLQQTDQDG
+1503 
-1515 RDNVMKE
+1515 
-1522 IYKSIGKQVPSTWRD
+1522 QVPSTWRD
-1537 KWNAWRYLAM
+1537 KWNAWRYLSM
-1547 LGNPRTHIR
+1547 LGNPRTHFR
-1556 NIVGNVGFQP
+1556 NIFGNVGFQP
-1566 VRWTKDRLAA
+1566 VRFMKDRIAA
-1576 AIEAG
+1576 VIEAG

-1593 KSFATNPALYRAAWQ
+1593 KSFATNPALYAAAWQ

-1677 TAEQLKSGNV
+1677 TADQLKSGNV

-1697 YAGQD
+1697 YAGQE
-1702 ALKATYNDRNVVSDK
+1702 ALKATYTDRNQFSDAISSLGSYRGDNIFKKTGSELVS
-1717 VIQAARALGPFGEA
+1717 A

-1742 LVRGFEYSPL
+1742 LARGVEYSPL
-1752 GLAKGLTYDLY
+1752 GLGVTLLPVKIGPLEGGIYKLKNGDISGAEFIDNLASGLT
-1763 QVKQGNMTGAQAIDN
+1763 GS
-1778 IAAGMTGTGLML
+1778 GLMA
-1790 LGGLLAAAG
+1790 LGWLMAAAG

-1857 EGLTGDTI
+1857 NGWSGDTI

-1870 SISEPMLEMSML
+1870 SISEPVLEMSML

-1888 IDNVSY
+1888 IDSVSY
-1894 AASNEKLSG
+1894 SDMKIPG
-1903 LVGSSLISYLTQA
+1903 LIGSALVSYLTQA

-1958 PGWDFQQV
+1958 PGWDFQQI
-1966 PYIDA
+1966 PYIDE
-1971 WGREEETGLLPMR
+1971 WGRTESTGPLPLR
-1984 ALNNF
+1984 AFNNF
-1989 LNPAYTSSLNVTP
+1989 LNPAYTSQENVTP
-2002 VDEEIQRLYNATGV
+2002 LDAEIQRIYDATGDKAVIPNRADKEITVATGV
-2016 GSVIPSRADKSITVD
+2016 KMLLTGDEYVRYATKRGKMSFEIGS
-2031 GEDINL
+2031 
-2037 SGDKYVE
+2037 
-2044 YAKTK
+2044 
-2049 GGTAFDL
+2049 DL
-2056 LSSIIDTSAY
+2056 LNDDVFQDLTDQQKADVLDDAYSYADAMAKASISAY
-2066 KGLSDDEK
+2066 Q
-2074 VKLISDVYEYA
+2074 
-2085 NSVGKAAVSSYKP
+2085 P
-2098 EGFSAKVQSTGV
+2098 EDWITE
-2110 DPADYILYRS
+2110 
-2120 TADADN
+2120 TADA
-2126 NGTVTQSEAASALLP
+2126 
-2141 MKNLSNAEKG
+2141 
-2151 KVWQS
+2151 
-2156 QNSSW
+2156 
-2161 NEKKN
+2161 
-2166 PFSGALASAGIDA
+2166 GIDPA
-2179 STATSILNKYSE
+2179 TAILYKYSDAKSDAKRE
-2191 VYNMD
+2191 MLMND
-2196 IEPGEQAA
+2196 P
-2204 ELSKFLD
+2204 D
-2211 GLNLTADQRT
+2211 LTADQ
-2221 VVDDTYKFYNMFP
+2221 K
-2234 ATIKAYNI
+2234 KALDLALI
-2242 ETMSKSAKEK
+2242 SDKSKIDYTNEQTFALSHLSDAGQEK
-2252 WPRVQAWGMSEKDY
+2252 WAKAEAWGMPYEDY
-2266 LKYYPMV
+2266 VKYYPIC
-2273 SSGKKADCLQKLEDA
+2273 SKSGKGMTKAVVIQNLIDA
-2288 GMTQAQ
+2288 GMSQRDAY
-2294 ANYFWS
+2294 NFWD
-2300 LVKSK
+2300 LIRNG

>member
-79 KNTDRQALL
+79 KNTDRQTLL

-162 SIQTNF
+162 SIQTNL
-168 ARRSRD
+168 ARRSRGF
-174 LTYEESKQ
+174 TYED
-182 AAKKADELRREVEK
+182 AKRADEKASELRRELEK

-201 EGIKYKQNYQ
+201 EGIQYKQNYQ
-211 DITQDSSFAGQFS
+211 DITQDSSFTGQFS

-291 QFLGQNIAGIKGGIG
+291 QFLGQNIAGIKGGL
-306 GGAVG
+306 GGAAAG
-311 TVVPVFGTATGLKAG
+311 TVLPVAGTAAGAKAG
-326 YTAGR
+326 YAAGR

-336 ETARGRVFKALLDAG
+336 ETARGRVFKSLLDAG

-358 LAANDEAIVSSI
+358 LAANDEAIVSSV

-380 ITLGFGNLLKKGGT
+380 LTLGFGNLLKKGGT

-408 GINVGSE
+408 GINIGSE

-429 QNRNDTGILNLV
+429 QKRNDTGILNLV

-504 ETGYSKITEQDAIN
+504 ETGFSKITEQDAIN
-518 RFNQNVNNRTVFEPN
+518 RFNQNVNNRTAFVPDN
-533 NTPYNF
+533 PLVNT
-539 ASSVSGKNSDF
+539 
-550 VEVHNQSNQN
+550 
-560 NQKIT
+560 
-565 IEESQQPFWSK
+565 
-576 YLVAPKTYGT
+576 
-586 NPGLEAR
+586 
-593 NTAIY
+593 
-598 TAENV
+598 
-603 DFSSLP
+603 LP
-609 YAEQESFLQAYDIG
+609 T
-623 RSGEKFLDE
+623 
-632 MGKLPVQSDAVYGA
+632 VSDALYYAPGSPAYRGA
-646 YFQGQDDYFTGRD
+646 QTAQSAQT
-659 DRYIQYRDKK
+659 QQQ
-669 VNAEPFVQK
+669 VNMQPSAE
-678 GTSQPASNVFEQR
+678 TSTQR

-751 NSKSG
+751 NSTSG

-960 IRKTAATAMGAKA
+960 IRKTASTAMGAKA

-1076 IFRKLSPT
+1076 ILRKLSPT
-1084 AQLYAAQKA
+1084 AQLYATQKVA
-1093 VDGLNNSINEK
+1093 SNLEK
-1104 KSGSRTK
+1104 T
-1111 KIAPD
+1111 
-1116 GTSGGK
+1116 
-1122 LSKPESDELIKSL
+1122 LSKQLKGENITINPDLIT
-1135 EDERDTAV
+1135 EFNEQTTQEGRDAV
-1143 ALVSDILSS
+1143 MEKIY
-1152 MGKKRKSDFK
+1152 K
-1162 EIIDRLPTSQKGV
+1162 
-1175 NKYLERIDKFINNE
+1175 
-1189 RADSWVNR
+1189 
-1197 LGQDLAKRASNRVDP
+1197 DLAS
-1212 QPVDETIYKTV
+1212 
-1223 LSDLSKFMTNYVDAK
+1223 
-1238 RLPVKKRTAASR
+1238 
-1250 MADFFNNRSE
+1250 
-1260 YSRAW
+1260 
-1265 RVAQDSLRAKYAG
+1265 
-1278 DQKMLDRLEDFL
+1278 
-1290 QNGIA
+1290 
-1295 YNAVGPDS
+1295 
-1303 VMMQAVA
+1303 
-1310 DSALREDVSIQEL
+1310 
-1323 VVRQKYDIDDLVSKI
+1323 
-1338 SSDLINETGASGS
+1338 
-1351 DVIVIQ
+1351 
-1357 DAVRRY
+1357 
-1363 VNEKAMDGKK
+1363 
-1373 TSGEYI
+1373 
-1379 TSGIRKSMEE
+1379 
-1389 IGVKVS
+1389 
-1395 DIIKTGKG
+1395 
-1403 NKKAVGKSIADM
+1403 
-1415 LVKEYKIS
+1415 
-1423 KNAASEFSDD
+1423 
-1433 VIAQFDAILEDASRR
+1433 
-1448 KLDQIFKDRPEYVK
+1448 
-1462 KTVEQTFTEL
+1462 
-1472 ANMGAFYDSNFSKK
+1472 
-1486 ATEKVFG
+1486 
-1493 YSDITIPKNL
+1493 
-1503 VEKFLQQTDQDG
+1503 
-1515 RDNVMKE
+1515 
-1522 IYKSIGKQVPSTWRD
+1522 QVPSTWKD
-1537 KWNAWRYLAM
+1537 KWNAWRYLSM

-1566 VRWTKDRLAA
+1566 VRFMKDRIAA
-1576 AIEAG
+1576 VIESG

-1593 KSFATNPALYRAAWQ
+1593 KSFATNPALYAAAWQ
-1608 DYKNVSDVLSGNKYD
+1608 DYNNVADVLSGNKYD

-1652 SVEDMWFKRITYA
+1652 SIEDMWFKRITYA

-1677 TAEQLKSGNV
+1677 TADQLKSGNV
-1687 DPNLL
+1687 DSTLL

-1697 YAGQD
+1697 YAGQE
-1702 ALKATYNDRNVVSDK
+1702 ALKATYNDKNAVSDRA
-1717 VIQAARALGPFGEA
+1717 VQIARSLGVVGEA

-1799 IVSGGAGDDE
+1799 VVSGGAGDDE

-1943 PTDIQYALGKASAKI
+1943 PTDVQYALGKAFAKI
-1958 PGWDFQQV
+1958 PIWDFQQV

-2166 PFSGALASAGIDA
+2166 PFTGALASAGIDA

-2252 WPRVQAWGMSEKDY
+2252 WPRVQAWGMSEEDY

-2273 SSGKKADCLQKLEDA
+2273 SSGKKEECLQKLQNA
-2288 GMTQAQ
+2288 GMTQTQ

>member
-1 MANAWD
+1 MAINWANVNKQASD
-7 LYKAKTYSNPTH
+7 IEDELSIFSNRT
-19 TQVSGGAEAWEATKK
+19 TNDRTTNNQ
-34 NATRPVEKTKKPIT
+34 EKSSSKPS
-48 TLPTLKTSGG
+48 TSGG
-58 TSSTGSFDALWALPQ
+58 TSTAGWVDALFSLPG
-73 KAKDIV
+73 KAVDAA
-79 KNTDRQALL
+79 KNADRQTLL
-88 DRRNI
+88 EKRNTLEARRDA
-93 LESRRESLRSAN
+93 LRSAN

-148 EQKVTPAREALSKH
+148 KQKVAPAREALSQH
-162 SIQTNF
+162 SIQTNL
-168 ARRSRD
+168 ARRSRGF
-174 LTYEESKQ
+174 TYED
-182 AAKKADELRREVEK
+182 AKRADEKASELRREVEK

-201 EGIKYKQNYQ
+201 EGIQYKQNYQ
-211 DITQDSSFAGQFS
+211 DITQDSSFTGQFS

-291 QFLGQNIAGIKGGIG
+291 QFLGQNIAGIKGGL
-306 GGAVG
+306 GGAAAG
-311 TVVPVFGTATGLKAG
+311 TVLPVAGTAAGAKAG
-326 YTAGR
+326 YAAGR

-336 ETARGRVFKALLDAG
+336 ETARGRVFKSLLDAG

-358 LAANDEAIVSSI
+358 LAANDEAIVSSV

-380 ITLGFGNLLKKGGT
+380 LTLGFGNLLKKGGT

-408 GINVGSE
+408 GINIGSE

-429 QNRNDTGILNLV
+429 QKRNDTGILNLV

-490 ATSPLMLPTADQAQ
+490 ATSPLMLPTANQTQ
-504 ETGYSKITEQDAIN
+504 E
-518 RFNQNVNNRTVFEPN
+518 V
-533 NTPYNF
+533 TPYNS

-550 VEVHNQSNQN
+550 VETYNQSNQN
-560 NQKIT
+560 NQEIT
-565 IEESQQPFWSK
+565 IEKSQQPFWSK
-576 YLVAPKTYGT
+576 YLVPPKIYGT

-632 MGKLPVQSDAVYGA
+632 MEKLPVQSDAVYGA
-646 YFQGQDDYFTGRD
+646 YFQGQDDYFTGRE
-659 DRYIQYRDKK
+659 DRYIQYRNKK
-669 VNAEPFVQK
+669 LNAEPFVQK
-678 GTSQPASNVFEQR
+678 ETSQPSSNVFEQR

-751 NSKSG
+751 NSTSG

-836 AARDNVNAG
+836 SARDNVNAG

-949 DVPTTDAEGNP
+949 DVPTTDAQGNP
-960 IRKTAATAMGAKA
+960 IRKTASTAMGAKA

-983 NMVMSGDLSYKRVTD
+983 NMVMAGDLSYKRVTD

-1076 IFRKLSPT
+1076 ILRKLSPT
-1084 AQLYAAQKA
+1084 AQLYAAQKVA
-1093 VDGLNNSINEK
+1093 SNLEK
-1104 KSGSRTK
+1104 T
-1111 KIAPD
+1111 
-1116 GTSGGK
+1116 
-1122 LSKPESDELIKSL
+1122 LSKQLK
-1135 EDERDTAV
+1135 
-1143 ALVSDILSS
+1143 
-1152 MGKKRKSDFK
+1152 
-1162 EIIDRLPTSQKGV
+1162 
-1175 NKYLERIDKFINNE
+1175 
-1189 RADSWVNR
+1189 
-1197 LGQDLAKRASNRVDP
+1197 
-1212 QPVDETIYKTV
+1212 
-1223 LSDLSKFMTNYVDAK
+1223 
-1238 RLPVKKRTAASR
+1238 
-1250 MADFFNNRSE
+1250 
-1260 YSRAW
+1260 
-1265 RVAQDSLRAKYAG
+1265 
-1278 DQKMLDRLEDFL
+1278 
-1290 QNGIA
+1290 
-1295 YNAVGPDS
+1295 
-1303 VMMQAVA
+1303 
-1310 DSALREDVSIQEL
+1310 
-1323 VVRQKYDIDDLVSKI
+1323 
-1338 SSDLINETGASGS
+1338 
-1351 DVIVIQ
+1351 
-1357 DAVRRY
+1357 
-1363 VNEKAMDGKK
+1363 
-1373 TSGEYI
+1373 
-1379 TSGIRKSMEE
+1379 
-1389 IGVKVS
+1389 
-1395 DIIKTGKG
+1395 
-1403 NKKAVGKSIADM
+1403 GKSITINPD
-1415 LVKEYKIS
+1415 LIT
-1423 KNAASEFSDD
+1423 EFN
-1433 VIAQFDAILEDASRR
+1433 E
-1448 KLDQIFKDRPEYVK
+1448 
-1462 KTVEQTFTEL
+1462 
-1472 ANMGAFYDSNFSKK
+1472 
-1486 ATEKVFG
+1486 
-1493 YSDITIPKNL
+1493 
-1503 VEKFLQQTDQDG
+1503 QTDQEG
-1515 RDNVMKE
+1515 RDAVMEK
-1522 IYKSIGKQVPSTWRD
+1522 IYKNLADQVPSTWRD

-1581 VSAASGGKLQRT
+1581 VSGTLNLSQKALNRFGANVTVPTLNRT
-1593 KSFATNPALYRAAWQ
+1593 KSFAYNPALYAAAWN
-1608 DYKNVSDVLSGNKYD
+1608 DFKSVKDVLSGSKYD
-1623 DVQSIINDNRTIFK
+1623 DVQSIINDNRTIFRF
-1637 TKPLEALRKFNTNAL
+1637 KPLEALRKGNTGLLGA
-1652 SVEDMWFKRITYA
+1652 EDMVFKRVTYA
-1665 GALSGYLNANGV
+1665 DALSGYLAANGV
-1677 TAEQLKSGNV
+1677 TAEQLKSGSV
-1687 DPNLL
+1687 DPALM

-1697 YAGQD
+1697 YAGQE
-1702 ALKATYNDRNVVSDK
+1702 ALKATYNDRNVVSDR
-1717 VIQAARALGPFGEA
+1717 VVQIARPLGMFGEA
-1731 VLPFKR
+1731 ILPFKR

-1742 LVRGFEYSPL
+1742 LVRGAEYSPL
-1752 GLAKGLTYDLY
+1752 GLVKGIYDGIRRNKSGAQVIDEIASGLT
-1763 QVKQGNMTGAQAIDN
+1763 
-1778 IAAGMTGTGLML
+1778 GTVLMA

-1799 IVSGGAGDDE
+1799 VVSGGAGDDD
-1809 KQAQFNELT
+1809 KQAGFDQLT
-1818 GGQTYALN
+1818 GAQTYALN

-1846 MGVQAMESFGE
+1846 MGVQLVNIGGE
-1857 EGLTGDTI
+1857 EGLTPETI
-1865 TSAFA
+1865 LSSLS

-1888 IDNVSY
+1888 IDNVSF
-1894 AASNEKLSG
+1894 AASNEKLQG
-1903 LVGSSLISYLTQA
+1903 LVWSSLVSYFTQA
-1916 IPTIGGQIERTFED
+1916 IPTLGGQIERSSED
-1930 KRYST
+1930 VRMST
-1935 YTNKDSLL
+1935 YTDKNSLI
-1943 PTDIQYALGKASAKI
+1943 PVDAQYALGKASAKI
-1958 PGWDFQQV
+1958 PVWDFQQI
-1966 PYIDA
+1966 PFIDE
-1971 WGREEETGLLPMR
+1971 WGRTEENAPLSLR
-1984 ALNNF
+1984 VFNNF
-1989 LNPAYTSSLNVTP
+1989 LNPAYTSQRNVTP
-2002 VDEEIQRLYNATGV
+2002 LDEEIQRIYDETGE
-2016 GSVIPSRADKSITVD
+2016 GGVIPSRAPKYLTID
-2031 GEDINL
+2031 GEKI
-2037 SGDKYVE
+2037 
-2044 YAKTK
+2044 
-2049 GGTAFDL
+2049 
-2056 LSSIIDTSAY
+2056 
-2066 KGLSDDEK
+2066 
-2074 VKLISDVYEYA
+2074 
-2085 NSVGKAAVSSYKP
+2085 
-2098 EGFSAKVQSTGV
+2098 
-2110 DPADYILYRS
+2110 
-2120 TADADN
+2120 
-2126 NGTVTQSEAASALLP
+2126 
-2141 MKNLSNAEKG
+2141 
-2151 KVWQS
+2151 
-2156 QNSSW
+2156 
-2161 NEKKN
+2161 
-2166 PFSGALASAGIDA
+2166 
-2179 STATSILNKYSE
+2179 
-2191 VYNMD
+2191 
-2196 IEPGEQAA
+2196 
-2204 ELSKFLD
+2204 
-2211 GLNLTADQRT
+2211 NLTADQYVQYATERGQLSHEIGSDMIEKSAFSGLT
-2221 VVDDTYKFYNMFP
+2221 DEQKAEVLSEVYTYADALAKMSISQYEPPEWIQNVVSSGVDP
-2234 ATIKAYNI
+2234 ATAILYHESEADT
-2242 ETMSKSAKEK
+2242 ETKRRMLMNDNTLTPEEKSAIDKALFNDGMFIPKEVDVDYSSEEAFTITQLSDAGQKK
-2252 WPRVQAWGMSEKDY
+2252 WEAAQRWGMPYEDY
-2266 LKYYPMV
+2266 VKYYPIV
-2273 SSGKKADCLQKLEDA
+2273 SSGKKVDCIQELIDA
-2288 GMTQAQ
+2288 GMNPEDA
-2294 ANYFWS
+2294 YSFWN
-2300 LVKSK
+2300 LIRKG

>member
-1 MANAWD
+1 MAINWANVNKQASD
-7 LYKAKTYSNPTH
+7 IEDELSIFSNRT
-19 TQVSGGAEAWEATKK
+19 TNDRTTNNQ
-34 NATRPVEKTKKPIT
+34 EKSSSKPS
-48 TLPTLKTSGG
+48 TSGG
-58 TSSTGSFDALWALPQ
+58 KSTAGWVDTLFSLPG
-73 KAKDIV
+73 KAADVV

-88 DRRNI
+88 EKRKVLETRRDN
-93 LESRRESLRSAN
+93 LRRSN

-201 EGIKYKQNYQ
+201 EGIKYKQGYQ
-211 DITQDSSFAGQFS
+211 DITRDGSFTGQFS

-291 QFLGQNIAGIKGGIG
+291 QFLGQNIAGIKGGL
-306 GGAVG
+306 GGAAAG
-311 TVVPVFGTATGLKAG
+311 TVLPVAGTAAGAKAG
-326 YTAGR
+326 YAAGR

-336 ETARGRVFKALLDAG
+336 ETARGRVFKSLLDAG

-358 LAANDEAIVSSI
+358 LAANDEAIVSSV

-380 ITLGFGNLLKKGGT
+380 LTLGFGNLLKKGGT

-408 GINVGSE
+408 GINIGSE

-429 QNRNDTGILNLV
+429 QKRNDTGILNLV

-504 ETGYSKITEQDAIN
+504 EGGYSKITEQDAIN
-518 RFNQNVNNRTVFEPN
+518 RFNQTVNDRPAFVPDNPLVSTLPTV
-533 NTPYNF
+533 
-539 ASSVSGKNSDF
+539 
-550 VEVHNQSNQN
+550 
-560 NQKIT
+560 
-565 IEESQQPFWSK
+565 
-576 YLVAPKTYGT
+576 
-586 NPGLEAR
+586 
-593 NTAIY
+593 
-598 TAENV
+598 
-603 DFSSLP
+603 
-609 YAEQESFLQAYDIG
+609 
-623 RSGEKFLDE
+623 
-632 MGKLPVQSDAVYGA
+632 SDALYYAPGSPAYRGA
-646 YFQGQDDYFTGRD
+646 QTAQIAQT
-659 DRYIQYRDKK
+659 QQQ
-669 VNAEPFVQK
+669 VNMQPSAE
-678 GTSQPASNVFEQR
+678 TSTQR
-691 RQGVQIPVQERTWQ
+691 SQGVQIPVQERTWQ

-738 SSTKGE
+738 SSTRGE
-744 RFPIFDA
+744 RFPILDA
-751 NSKSG
+751 NSTSG

-836 AARDNVNAG
+836 AARERANSG
-845 FSADNAEYRM
+845 LTGTEYSM
-855 SEAEFNAA
+855 SEEEWLSLMGQEPEG
-863 VARDPA
+863 PA
-869 AAQLAEQLSKSFYAG
+869 
-884 DITQEEYSGAMDLM
+884 M
-898 KAQLLPTVESLP
+898 LPTVEQQY
-910 TVGPESS
+910 GPESS
-917 VGAARKGFDPYS
+917 VGAARKGFDPWS
-929 AFLGTKSEFF
+929 AFQGTKSEFF

-949 DVPTTDAEGNP
+949 DVPTTDAQGNP
-960 IRKTAATAMGAKA
+960 IRKTASTAMGAKA
-973 IPDEVVGDIQ
+973 IPDEVVVDIQ
-983 NMVMSGDLSYKRVTD
+983 NMVMAGDLSYKRVAD
-998 RDSINRAIS
+998 RDSINRAVS
-1007 RIKADGFQRAL
+1007 RINADGFQRAL

-1076 IFRKLSPT
+1076 ILRKLSPT
-1084 AQLYAAQKA
+1084 AQLYAAQKVA
-1093 VDGLNNSINEK
+1093 SNLEK
-1104 KSGSRTK
+1104 T
-1111 KIAPD
+1111 
-1116 GTSGGK
+1116 
-1122 LSKPESDELIKSL
+1122 LSKQLKGENITINPDLIT
-1135 EDERDTAV
+1135 EFNEQTTQEGRDAV
-1143 ALVSDILSS
+1143 MEKIY
-1152 MGKKRKSDFK
+1152 K
-1162 EIIDRLPTSQKGV
+1162 
-1175 NKYLERIDKFINNE
+1175 
-1189 RADSWVNR
+1189 
-1197 LGQDLAKRASNRVDP
+1197 DLAS
-1212 QPVDETIYKTV
+1212 
-1223 LSDLSKFMTNYVDAK
+1223 
-1238 RLPVKKRTAASR
+1238 
-1250 MADFFNNRSE
+1250 
-1260 YSRAW
+1260 
-1265 RVAQDSLRAKYAG
+1265 
-1278 DQKMLDRLEDFL
+1278 
-1290 QNGIA
+1290 
-1295 YNAVGPDS
+1295 
-1303 VMMQAVA
+1303 
-1310 DSALREDVSIQEL
+1310 
-1323 VVRQKYDIDDLVSKI
+1323 
-1338 SSDLINETGASGS
+1338 
-1351 DVIVIQ
+1351 
-1357 DAVRRY
+1357 
-1363 VNEKAMDGKK
+1363 
-1373 TSGEYI
+1373 
-1379 TSGIRKSMEE
+1379 
-1389 IGVKVS
+1389 
-1395 DIIKTGKG
+1395 
-1403 NKKAVGKSIADM
+1403 
-1415 LVKEYKIS
+1415 
-1423 KNAASEFSDD
+1423 
-1433 VIAQFDAILEDASRR
+1433 
-1448 KLDQIFKDRPEYVK
+1448 
-1462 KTVEQTFTEL
+1462 
-1472 ANMGAFYDSNFSKK
+1472 
-1486 ATEKVFG
+1486 
-1493 YSDITIPKNL
+1493 
-1503 VEKFLQQTDQDG
+1503 
-1515 RDNVMKE
+1515 
-1522 IYKSIGKQVPSTWRD
+1522 QVPSTWKD
-1537 KWNAWRYLAM
+1537 KWNAWRYLSM

-1566 VRWTKDRLAA
+1566 VRFMKDRIAA
-1576 AIEAG
+1576 VIESG

-1593 KSFATNPALYRAAWQ
+1593 KSFAYNPALYAAAWQ
-1608 DYKNVSDVLSGNKYD
+1608 DFDNVSDVLSGNKYD
-1623 DVQSIINDNRTIFK
+1623 DVQSIINDNRAIFK
-1637 TKPLEALRKFNTNAL
+1637 TKPLEALRKANTNAL
-1652 SVEDMWFKRITYA
+1652 SIEDMWFKRITYA

-1677 TAEQLKSGNV
+1677 TADQLKSGNV

-1697 YAGQD
+1697 YAGQE
-1702 ALKATYNDRNVVSDK
+1702 ALKATYNDKNAVSDR
-1717 VIQAARALGPFGEA
+1717 VVQIARSLGVFGEA

-1752 GLAKGLTYDLY
+1752 GLVKGLTYDLY

-1943 PTDIQYALGKASAKI
+1943 PTDVQYALGKASAKI
-1958 PGWDFQQV
+1958 PGWDFQQI
-1966 PYIDA
+1966 PYIDE
-1971 WGREEETGLLPMR
+1971 WGRTESTGPLPLR
-1984 ALNNF
+1984 AFNNF

-2002 VDEEIQRLYNATGV
+2002 LDAEIQRIYDATGDKAVIPNRADKEITVATGV
-2016 GSVIPSRADKSITVD
+2016 KMLLT
-2031 GEDINL
+2031 
-2037 SGDKYVE
+2037 GDEYVR
-2044 YAKTK
+2044 YATDR
-2049 GGTAFDL
+2049 GQMSFEIGTDL
-2056 LSSIIDTSAY
+2056 LNDDVFQGLTDQQKADVLDDAYSYADAMAKASISAY
-2066 KGLSDDEK
+2066 QPEDWITETADAGIDPATAILYKYSDAKSDAKREMLMNDPDLTSDQK
-2074 VKLISDVYEYA
+2074 KALDLALISDK
-2085 NSVGKAAVSSYKP
+2085 SKI
-2098 EGFSAKVQSTGV
+2098 
-2110 DPADYILYRS
+2110 DYTNEQTFALS
-2120 TADADN
+2120 HLSDA
-2126 NGTVTQSEAASALLP
+2126 GQ
-2141 MKNLSNAEKG
+2141 
-2151 KVWQS
+2151 
-2156 QNSSW
+2156 
-2161 NEKKN
+2161 
-2166 PFSGALASAGIDA
+2166 
-2179 STATSILNKYSE
+2179 
-2191 VYNMD
+2191 
-2196 IEPGEQAA
+2196 
-2204 ELSKFLD
+2204 
-2211 GLNLTADQRT
+2211 
-2221 VVDDTYKFYNMFP
+2221 
-2234 ATIKAYNI
+2234 
-2242 ETMSKSAKEK
+2242 EK
-2252 WPRVQAWGMSEKDY
+2252 WEKAEAWGMPCEDY
-2266 LKYYPMV
+2266 VKYYPIV
-2273 SSGKKADCLQKLEDA
+2273 SSGKKVDCIQELIDA
-2288 GMTQAQ
+2288 GMNPQDA
-2294 ANYFWS
+2294 YSFWN
-2300 LVKSK
+2300 LIRKG

>member
-1 MANAWD
+1 MAINWANVNKQASD
-7 LYKAKTYSNPTH
+7 IEDELSIFSNRT
-19 TQVSGGAEAWEATKK
+19 TNDRTTNNQ
-34 NATRPVEKTKKPIT
+34 EKSSSKPS
-48 TLPTLKTSGG
+48 TSGG
-58 TSSTGSFDALWALPQ
+58 KSTAGWVDALFSLPG
-73 KAKDIV
+73 KAVDAV
-79 KNTDRQALL
+79 KNADRQTLL
-88 DRRNI
+88 EKRNTLEARRDA
-93 LESRRESLRSAN
+93 LRSAN

-148 EQKVTPAREALSKH
+148 EQKVAPAREALSKH
-162 SIQTNF
+162 SIQTNL

-201 EGIKYKQNYQ
+201 EGIKYKQGYQ
-211 DITQDSSFAGQFS
+211 DITRDGSFTGQFS

-358 LAANDEAIVSSI
+358 LAANDEAIVSSV

-380 ITLGFGNLLKKGGT
+380 LTLGFGNLLKKGGT

-408 GINVGSE
+408 GINIGSE

-429 QNRNDTGILNLV
+429 QKRNDTGILNLV

-518 RFNQNVNNRTVFEPN
+518 RFNQTVNDRPAFMPDNPLVNTLPTV
-533 NTPYNF
+533 
-539 ASSVSGKNSDF
+539 
-550 VEVHNQSNQN
+550 
-560 NQKIT
+560 
-565 IEESQQPFWSK
+565 
-576 YLVAPKTYGT
+576 
-586 NPGLEAR
+586 
-593 NTAIY
+593 
-598 TAENV
+598 
-603 DFSSLP
+603 
-609 YAEQESFLQAYDIG
+609 
-623 RSGEKFLDE
+623 
-632 MGKLPVQSDAVYGA
+632 SDALYYAPGSPAYRGA
-646 YFQGQDDYFTGRD
+646 QTAQSAQT
-659 DRYIQYRDKK
+659 QQQ
-669 VNAEPFVQK
+669 VNMQPSAE
-678 GTSQPASNVFEQR
+678 TSTQP

-751 NSKSG
+751 NPTSG

-898 KAQLLPTVESLP
+898 KTQLLPTVESLP

-949 DVPTTDAEGNP
+949 DVPTTDAQGNP
-960 IRKTAATAMGAKA
+960 IRKTASTAMGAKA

-983 NMVMSGDLSYKRVTD
+983 NMVMAGDLSYKRVTD

-1076 IFRKLSPT
+1076 ILRKLSPT
-1084 AQLYAAQKA
+1084 AQLYAAQKVA
-1093 VDGLNNSINEK
+1093 SNLEK
-1104 KSGSRTK
+1104 T
-1111 KIAPD
+1111 
-1116 GTSGGK
+1116 
-1122 LSKPESDELIKSL
+1122 LSKQLKGENITINPDLIT
-1135 EDERDTAV
+1135 EFNEQTTQEGRDAV
-1143 ALVSDILSS
+1143 
-1152 MGKKRKSDFK
+1152 MEK
-1162 EIIDRLPTSQKGV
+1162 
-1175 NKYLERIDKFINNE
+1175 
-1189 RADSWVNR
+1189 
-1197 LGQDLAKRASNRVDP
+1197 
-1212 QPVDETIYKTV
+1212 IYK
-1223 LSDLSKFMTNYVDAK
+1223 DI
-1238 RLPVKKRTAASR
+1238 AS
-1250 MADFFNNRSE
+1250 
-1260 YSRAW
+1260 
-1265 RVAQDSLRAKYAG
+1265 
-1278 DQKMLDRLEDFL
+1278 
-1290 QNGIA
+1290 
-1295 YNAVGPDS
+1295 
-1303 VMMQAVA
+1303 
-1310 DSALREDVSIQEL
+1310 
-1323 VVRQKYDIDDLVSKI
+1323 
-1338 SSDLINETGASGS
+1338 
-1351 DVIVIQ
+1351 
-1357 DAVRRY
+1357 
-1363 VNEKAMDGKK
+1363 
-1373 TSGEYI
+1373 
-1379 TSGIRKSMEE
+1379 
-1389 IGVKVS
+1389 
-1395 DIIKTGKG
+1395 
-1403 NKKAVGKSIADM
+1403 
-1415 LVKEYKIS
+1415 
-1423 KNAASEFSDD
+1423 
-1433 VIAQFDAILEDASRR
+1433 
-1448 KLDQIFKDRPEYVK
+1448 
-1462 KTVEQTFTEL
+1462 
-1472 ANMGAFYDSNFSKK
+1472 
-1486 ATEKVFG
+1486 
-1493 YSDITIPKNL
+1493 
-1503 VEKFLQQTDQDG
+1503 
-1515 RDNVMKE
+1515 
-1522 IYKSIGKQVPSTWRD
+1522 QVPSTWKD

-1566 VRWTKDRLAA
+1566 VRFMKDRIAA
-1576 AIEAG
+1576 VIESG

-1593 KSFATNPALYRAAWQ
+1593 KSFATNPALYAAAWQ

-1623 DVQSIINDNRTIFK
+1623 DVQSIINNNRTIFK
-1637 TKPLEALRKFNTNAL
+1637 TKPLEALRKANTNAL
-1652 SVEDMWFKRITYA
+1652 SIEDMWFKRITYA
-1665 GALSGYLNANGV
+1665 DALAGYLAANGV
-1677 TAEQLKSGNV
+1677 TVEEFLKMKSEDGSKKKAIYQEAALPAGTRVRAADRNNFGEIVSFDEGTNKYLVHFVSPSGHEANV
-1687 DPNLL
+1687 NLDASL
-1692 SAARD
+1692 VFPVNRSAQKVKVRNESGEVLPSFLQAARD
-1697 YAGQD
+1697 YAGQE
-1702 ALKATYNDRNVVSDK
+1702 ALKATYNDKNAVSDRA
-1717 VIQAARALGPFGEA
+1717 VQIARSLGVVGEA

-1799 IVSGGAGDDE
+1799 VVSGGAGDDE

-1958 PGWDFQQV
+1958 PIPGLDFQQI
-1966 PYIDA
+1966 PYIDE
-1971 WGREEETGLLPMR
+1971 WGRTESTGPLPLR
-1984 ALNNF
+1984 AFNNF
-1989 LNPAYTSSLNVTP
+1989 LNPAYTSQENVTP
-2002 VDEEIQRLYNATGV
+2002 LDAEIQRIYDATGDKAVIPNRADKEITVATGV
-2016 GSVIPSRADKSITVD
+2016 KMLLT
-2031 GEDINL
+2031 GEQ
-2037 SGDKYVE
+2037 YVR
-2044 YAKTK
+2044 YATER
-2049 GGTAFDL
+2049 GQMSFEIGTDL
-2056 LSSIIDTSAY
+2056 LNDDVFQGLTDQQKADVLDDAYSYADAMAKASISAY
-2066 KGLSDDEK
+2066 QPEDWITETADAGIDPATAILYKYSDAKSDAKREMLMNDPDLTSDQK
-2074 VKLISDVYEYA
+2074 KALDLALISDK
-2085 NSVGKAAVSSYKP
+2085 SKI
-2098 EGFSAKVQSTGV
+2098 
-2110 DPADYILYRS
+2110 DYTNEQTFALS
-2120 TADADN
+2120 HLSDA
-2126 NGTVTQSEAASALLP
+2126 GQ
-2141 MKNLSNAEKG
+2141 
-2151 KVWQS
+2151 
-2156 QNSSW
+2156 
-2161 NEKKN
+2161 
-2166 PFSGALASAGIDA
+2166 
-2179 STATSILNKYSE
+2179 
-2191 VYNMD
+2191 
-2196 IEPGEQAA
+2196 
-2204 ELSKFLD
+2204 
-2211 GLNLTADQRT
+2211 
-2221 VVDDTYKFYNMFP
+2221 
-2234 ATIKAYNI
+2234 
-2242 ETMSKSAKEK
+2242 EK
-2252 WPRVQAWGMSEKDY
+2252 WEKAEAWGMPYEDY
-2266 LKYYPMV
+2266 VKYYPIC
-2273 SSGKKADCLQKLEDA
+2273 SKSGKGMTKDVVIQNLIDA
-2288 GMTQAQ
+2288 GMSRNDA
-2294 ANYFWS
+2294 YGFWD
-2300 LVKSK
+2300 LIRNG

>member
-1 MANAWD
+1 
-7 LYKAKTYSNPTH
+7 
-19 TQVSGGAEAWEATKK
+19 
-34 NATRPVEKTKKPIT
+34 
-48 TLPTLKTSGG
+48 
-58 TSSTGSFDALWALPQ
+58 
-73 KAKDIV
+73 
-79 KNTDRQALL
+79 
-88 DRRNI
+88 
-93 LESRRESLRSAN
+93 
-105 VGGVGTFSHANDS
+105 
-118 NATRIRELDDEIAS
+118 
-132 VDRFLD
+132 
-138 LQNQIELQPY
+138 
-148 EQKVTPAREALSKH
+148 
-162 SIQTNF
+162 
-168 ARRSRD
+168 
-174 LTYEESKQ
+174 
-182 AAKKADELRREVEK
+182 
-196 KQRGV
+196 
-201 EGIKYKQNYQ
+201 
-211 DITQDSSFAGQFS
+211 
-224 ANYDIGQMGEDE
+224 MGEDE

-256 SVSAAREAYMARN
+256 SVSAAKEAYLARN
-269 QEALEADTGNSWI
+269 QESLEADSSNSWI

-291 QFLGQNIAGIKGGIG
+291 QFLGQNIAGIKGGL
-306 GGAVG
+306 GGAAAG
-311 TVVPVFGTATGLKAG
+311 TVLPVAGTAAGAKAG
-326 YTAGR
+326 YAAGR

-336 ETARGRVFKALLDAG
+336 ETARGRVFKSLLDAG

-358 LAANDEAIVSSI
+358 LAANDEAIVSSV

-380 ITLGFGNLLKKGGT
+380 LTLGFGNLLKKGGT

-408 GINVGSE
+408 GINIGSE

-429 QNRNDTGILNLV
+429 QKRSDTGILNLV
-441 QESAGQ
+441 QESLGQ
-447 MGRAISGQDPEA
+447 MGRAITGEDLEA
-459 LEQMNQAGLTGLK
+459 REQMNQAGLAGLK

-518 RFNQNVNNRTVFEPN
+518 RFNQTVNDRPAFVPDNPLVNTLPTV
-533 NTPYNF
+533 
-539 ASSVSGKNSDF
+539 
-550 VEVHNQSNQN
+550 
-560 NQKIT
+560 
-565 IEESQQPFWSK
+565 
-576 YLVAPKTYGT
+576 
-586 NPGLEAR
+586 
-593 NTAIY
+593 
-598 TAENV
+598 
-603 DFSSLP
+603 
-609 YAEQESFLQAYDIG
+609 
-623 RSGEKFLDE
+623 
-632 MGKLPVQSDAVYGA
+632 SDALYYAPGSPAYRGA
-646 YFQGQDDYFTGRD
+646 QTAQSA
-659 DRYIQYRDKK
+659 QMQQQ
-669 VNAEPFVQK
+669 VNTQPSAE
-678 GTSQPASNVFEQR
+678 TSTQR
-691 RQGVQIPVQERTWQ
+691 SQGVQIPVQERTWQ

-751 NSKSG
+751 NSTSG

-819 GYTDSDGY
+819 GYTDSNGY

-855 SEAEFNAA
+855 SESEFNAA
-863 VARDPA
+863 LSRDPA

-998 RDSINRAIS
+998 RDAINRAIS

-1076 IFRKLSPT
+1076 ILRKLSPT
-1084 AQLYAAQKA
+1084 AQLYAAQK
-1093 VDGLNNSINEK
+1093 V
-1104 KSGSRTK
+1104 
-1111 KIAPD
+1111 
-1116 GTSGGK
+1116 
-1122 LSKPESDELIKSL
+1122 
-1135 EDERDTAV
+1135 
-1143 ALVSDILSS
+1143 
-1152 MGKKRKSDFK
+1152 
-1162 EIIDRLPTSQKGV
+1162 
-1175 NKYLERIDKFINNE
+1175 
-1189 RADSWVNR
+1189 
-1197 LGQDLAKRASNRVDP
+1197 ASNL
-1212 QPVDETIYKTV
+1212 EKTI
-1223 LSDLSKFMTNYVDAK
+1223 SKQMK
-1238 RLPVKKRTAASR
+1238 
-1250 MADFFNNRSE
+1250 
-1260 YSRAW
+1260 
-1265 RVAQDSLRAKYAG
+1265 
-1278 DQKMLDRLEDFL
+1278 
-1290 QNGIA
+1290 
-1295 YNAVGPDS
+1295 
-1303 VMMQAVA
+1303 
-1310 DSALREDVSIQEL
+1310 
-1323 VVRQKYDIDDLVSKI
+1323 
-1338 SSDLINETGASGS
+1338 
-1351 DVIVIQ
+1351 
-1357 DAVRRY
+1357 
-1363 VNEKAMDGKK
+1363 
-1373 TSGEYI
+1373 
-1379 TSGIRKSMEE
+1379 
-1389 IGVKVS
+1389 
-1395 DIIKTGKG
+1395 
-1403 NKKAVGKSIADM
+1403 GKSITINPD
-1415 LVKEYKIS
+1415 LIT
-1423 KNAASEFSDD
+1423 EFN
-1433 VIAQFDAILEDASRR
+1433 
-1448 KLDQIFKDRPEYVK
+1448 
-1462 KTVEQTFTEL
+1462 EQTTQE
-1472 ANMGAFYDSNFSKK
+1472 
-1486 ATEKVFG
+1486 
-1493 YSDITIPKNL
+1493 
-1503 VEKFLQQTDQDG
+1503 G
-1515 RDNVMKE
+1515 RDAVMEK
-1522 IYKSIGKQVPSTWRD
+1522 IYKDLASQVPSTWED
-1537 KWNAWRYLAM
+1537 KWNAWRYLSM
-1547 LGNPRTHIR
+1547 LGNPRTHFK

-1566 VRWTKDRLAA
+1566 VRFMKDRIAA
-1576 AIEAG
+1576 VIEAG

-1593 KSFATNPALYRAAWQ
+1593 KSFATNPALYAAAWQ
-1608 DYKNVSDVLSGNKYD
+1608 DFDNVSDVLSGNKYD

-1637 TKPLEALRKFNTNAL
+1637 TKPLEALRKANTNAL
-1652 SVEDMWFKRITYA
+1652 SIEDMWFKRITYA
-1665 GALSGYLNANGV
+1665 GALSGYLNVNGV
-1677 TAEQLKSGNV
+1677 TAVQLKSGNV

-1697 YAGQD
+1697 YAGQE
-1702 ALKATYNDRNVVSDK
+1702 ALKATYNDKNAVSDR
-1717 VIQAARALGPFGEA
+1717 VVQIARSLGVFGEA

-1742 LVRGFEYSPL
+1742 FVRGFEYSPL
-1752 GLAKGLTYDLY
+1752 GLVKGLTYDLY

-1799 IVSGGAGDDE
+1799 VVSGGAGDDE

-1943 PTDIQYALGKASAKI
+1943 PTDVQYALGKASAKI
-1958 PGWDFQQV
+1958 PILDFQQV

-1984 ALNNF
+1984 VLNNF

-2031 GEDINL
+2031 GEAINL

-2085 NSVGKAAVSSYKP
+2085 NSVGKAAVSNYKLD
-2098 EGFSAKVQSTGV
+2098 GFSAKVQSTGV

-2120 TADADN
+2120 TADQDGN
-2126 NGTVTQSEAASALLP
+2126 DSVTQSESASALLP
-2141 MKNLSNAEKG
+2141 MKNLTTTEKG

-2161 NEKKN
+2161 SKKKN
-2166 PFSGALASAGIDA
+2166 PFTGALASAGIDA

-2196 IEPGEQAA
+2196 IKPGEQAA

-2211 GLNLTADQRT
+2211 GLDLSTDQRA

-2234 ATIKAYNI
+2234 AKIKAYSVD
-2242 ETMSKSAKEK
+2242 TMSNAAQSK
-2252 WPRVQAWGMSEKDY
+2252 WHRVQAWGMSEEDY

-2273 SSGKKADCLQKLEDA
+2273 SSGKKAECIQKLQDA
-2288 GMTQAQ
+2288 GMTQDQ
-2294 ANYFWS
+2294 ANYFWR
-2300 LVKSK
+2300 LVKNK

>member
-1 MANAWD
+1 MGVLKKVNQPDEEKKQGKLVKISPESAPRSFGTGGTPAQI
-7 LYKAKTYSNPTH
+7 KPPSNP
-19 TQVSGGAEAWEATKK
+19 Q
-34 NATRPVEKTKKPIT
+34 
-48 TLPTLKTSGG
+48 TSGG
-58 TSSTGSFDALWALPQ
+58 TSTAGWVDALFSLPG
-73 KAKDIV
+73 KAVDAV
-79 KNTDRQALL
+79 KNADRQTLL
-88 DRRNI
+88 EKRNTLEARRDA
-93 LESRRESLRSAN
+93 LRSAN
-105 VGGVGTFSHANDS
+105 VGGVSTFSHANDS

-148 EQKVTPAREALSKH
+148 EQKVAPAREALSQH
-162 SIQTNF
+162 SIQTNL

-211 DITQDSSFAGQFS
+211 DITQDSSFTGQFS

-408 GINVGSE
+408 GINIGSE

-429 QNRNDTGILNLV
+429 QKRNDTGILNLV

-504 ETGYSKITEQDAIN
+504 EGGYSKITEQDAIN
-518 RFNQNVNNRTVFEPN
+518 QFNQNVNNRT
-533 NTPYNF
+533 
-539 ASSVSGKNSDF
+539 AF
-550 VEVHNQSNQN
+550 VPDNPLVNMLPTVEDAMYYAPGSPAYRGAQTAQSAQ
-560 NQKIT
+560 T
-565 IEESQQPFWSK
+565 QQQVNMQPS
-576 YLVAPKTYGT
+576 
-586 NPGLEAR
+586 
-593 NTAIY
+593 
-598 TAENV
+598 AET
-603 DFSSLP
+603 ST
-609 YAEQESFLQAYDIG
+609 Q
-623 RSGEKFLDE
+623 RS
-632 MGKLPVQSDAVYGA
+632 
-646 YFQGQDDYFTGRD
+646 
-659 DRYIQYRDKK
+659 
-669 VNAEPFVQK
+669 
-678 GTSQPASNVFEQR
+678 
-691 RQGVQIPVQERTWQ
+691 QGVQIPVQERTWQ

-751 NSKSG
+751 NSTSG
-756 KDIIGYT
+756 KDVIGYT

-836 AARDNVNAG
+836 SAREQANSG
-845 FSADNAEYRM
+845 MTGSEYSM
-855 SEAEFNAA
+855 SEEEWNSIMSQEPEG
-863 VARDPA
+863 PA
-869 AAQLAEQLSKSFYAG
+869 
-884 DITQEEYSGAMDLM
+884 M
-898 KAQLLPTVESLP
+898 LPTAGQQY
-910 TVGPESS
+910 GPESS

-1044 AANAGDSNATAE
+1044 AANAGDSNSTAE

-1076 IFRKLSPT
+1076 ILRKLSPT
-1084 AQLYAAQKA
+1084 AQLYAAQKVA
-1093 VDGLNNSINEK
+1093 SNLEK
-1104 KSGSRTK
+1104 T
-1111 KIAPD
+1111 
-1116 GTSGGK
+1116 
-1122 LSKPESDELIKSL
+1122 LSKQLKGENITINPDLIT
-1135 EDERDTAV
+1135 EFNEQTTQEGRDAV
-1143 ALVSDILSS
+1143 MEKIY
-1152 MGKKRKSDFK
+1152 K
-1162 EIIDRLPTSQKGV
+1162 
-1175 NKYLERIDKFINNE
+1175 
-1189 RADSWVNR
+1189 
-1197 LGQDLAKRASNRVDP
+1197 DLAS
-1212 QPVDETIYKTV
+1212 
-1223 LSDLSKFMTNYVDAK
+1223 
-1238 RLPVKKRTAASR
+1238 
-1250 MADFFNNRSE
+1250 
-1260 YSRAW
+1260 
-1265 RVAQDSLRAKYAG
+1265 
-1278 DQKMLDRLEDFL
+1278 
-1290 QNGIA
+1290 
-1295 YNAVGPDS
+1295 
-1303 VMMQAVA
+1303 
-1310 DSALREDVSIQEL
+1310 
-1323 VVRQKYDIDDLVSKI
+1323 
-1338 SSDLINETGASGS
+1338 
-1351 DVIVIQ
+1351 
-1357 DAVRRY
+1357 
-1363 VNEKAMDGKK
+1363 
-1373 TSGEYI
+1373 
-1379 TSGIRKSMEE
+1379 
-1389 IGVKVS
+1389 
-1395 DIIKTGKG
+1395 
-1403 NKKAVGKSIADM
+1403 
-1415 LVKEYKIS
+1415 
-1423 KNAASEFSDD
+1423 
-1433 VIAQFDAILEDASRR
+1433 
-1448 KLDQIFKDRPEYVK
+1448 
-1462 KTVEQTFTEL
+1462 
-1472 ANMGAFYDSNFSKK
+1472 
-1486 ATEKVFG
+1486 
-1493 YSDITIPKNL
+1493 
-1503 VEKFLQQTDQDG
+1503 
-1515 RDNVMKE
+1515 
-1522 IYKSIGKQVPSTWRD
+1522 QVPSTWED
-1537 KWNAWRYLAM
+1537 KWNAWRYLSM

-1566 VRWTKDRLAA
+1566 VRFMKDRIAA
-1576 AIEAG
+1576 VIEAG

-1593 KSFATNPALYRAAWQ
+1593 KSFATNPALYAAAWK
-1608 DYKNVSDVLSGNKYD
+1608 DYKNVSDALSGNKYD

-1637 TKPLEALRKFNTNAL
+1637 KGLPTKAIEFITGKTLPYGLLEGTRKGNSGAL
-1652 SVEDMWFKRITYA
+1652 SIEDMWFKRITYA

-1677 TAEQLKSGNV
+1677 TADQMKSGNV

-1697 YAGQD
+1697 YAGQE
-1702 ALKATYNDRNVVSDK
+1702 ALKATYNDKNAVSDR
-1717 VIQAARALGPFGEA
+1717 VVQIARSLGVFGEA

-1742 LVRGFEYSPL
+1742 LVRGFEYSPF

-1799 IVSGGAGDDE
+1799 VVSGGAGDDE

-1958 PGWDFQQV
+1958 PGWDFQQI
-1966 PYIDA
+1966 PYIDE
-1971 WGREEETGLLPMR
+1971 WGRTESTGPLPLR
-1984 ALNNF
+1984 AFNNF
-1989 LNPAYTSSLNVTP
+1989 LNPAYTSQENVTP
-2002 VDEEIQRLYNATGV
+2002 LDAEIQRIYDATGDKAVIPNRADKEITVATGV
-2016 GSVIPSRADKSITVD
+2016 KMLLTGDEYVRYATKRGKMSFEIGS
-2031 GEDINL
+2031 
-2037 SGDKYVE
+2037 
-2044 YAKTK
+2044 
-2049 GGTAFDL
+2049 DL
-2056 LSSIIDTSAY
+2056 LNDDVFQGLTDQQKADVLDDAYSYADAMAKASISAY
-2066 KGLSDDEK
+2066 QPEDWITETADAGIDPATAILYKYSDAKSDAKREMLMNDPDLTSDQK
-2074 VKLISDVYEYA
+2074 KALDLALISDK
-2085 NSVGKAAVSSYKP
+2085 SKI
-2098 EGFSAKVQSTGV
+2098 
-2110 DPADYILYRS
+2110 DYTNEQTFALS
-2120 TADADN
+2120 HLSDA
-2126 NGTVTQSEAASALLP
+2126 GQ
-2141 MKNLSNAEKG
+2141 
-2151 KVWQS
+2151 
-2156 QNSSW
+2156 
-2161 NEKKN
+2161 
-2166 PFSGALASAGIDA
+2166 
-2179 STATSILNKYSE
+2179 
-2191 VYNMD
+2191 
-2196 IEPGEQAA
+2196 
-2204 ELSKFLD
+2204 
-2211 GLNLTADQRT
+2211 
-2221 VVDDTYKFYNMFP
+2221 
-2234 ATIKAYNI
+2234 
-2242 ETMSKSAKEK
+2242 EK
-2252 WPRVQAWGMSEKDY
+2252 WEKAEAWGMPYEDY
-2266 LKYYPMV
+2266 VKYYPIC
-2273 SSGKKADCLQKLEDA
+2273 SKSGKGMTKDVVIQNLIDA
-2288 GMTQAQ
+2288 GMSRNDA
-2294 ANYFWS
+2294 YGFWD
-2300 LVKSK
+2300 LIRNG

>member
-79 KNTDRQALL
+79 KNTDRQTLL

-148 EQKVTPAREALSKH
+148 KQKVTPAREALSKH
-162 SIQTNF
+162 SIQTNL
-168 ARRSRD
+168 ARRSRGF
-174 LTYEESKQ
+174 TYED
-182 AAKKADELRREVEK
+182 AKRADEKASELRREVEK

-201 EGIKYKQNYQ
+201 EGIQYKQSYQ
-211 DITQDSSFAGQFS
+211 DITQDSSFTGQFS

-256 SVSAAREAYMARN
+256 SVSAAKEAYLARN
-269 QEALEADTGNSWI
+269 QESLEANSSNSWI

-291 QFLGQNIAGIKGGIG
+291 QFLGQNIAGIKGGL
-306 GGAVG
+306 GGAAAG
-311 TVVPVFGTATGLKAG
+311 TVLPVAGTAAGAKAG
-326 YTAGR
+326 YAAGR

-336 ETARGRVFKALLDAG
+336 ETARGRVFKSLLDAG

-358 LAANDEAIVSSI
+358 LAANDEAIVSSV

-380 ITLGFGNLLKKGGT
+380 LTLGFGNLLKKGGT

-408 GINVGSE
+408 GINIGSE

-429 QNRNDTGILNLV
+429 QKRSDTGILNLV
-441 QESAGQ
+441 QESLGQ
-447 MGRAISGQDPEA
+447 MGRAITGEDLEA
-459 LEQMNQAGLTGLK
+459 REQMNQAGLAGLK

-518 RFNQNVNNRTVFEPN
+518 RFNQTVNNRTAFVPDN
-533 NTPYNF
+533 PLVNTLPT
-539 ASSVSGKNSDF
+539 VSDALYYAPGSPAYRGAQTA
-550 VEVHNQSNQN
+550 QSAQ
-560 NQKIT
+560 T
-565 IEESQQPFWSK
+565 QQQ
-576 YLVAPKTYGT
+576 V
-586 NPGLEAR
+586 NMQ
-593 NTAIY
+593 
-598 TAENV
+598 
-603 DFSSLP
+603 P
-609 YAEQESFLQAYDIG
+609 YAE
-623 RSGEKFLDE
+623 
-632 MGKLPVQSDAVYGA
+632 
-646 YFQGQDDYFTGRD
+646 
-659 DRYIQYRDKK
+659 
-669 VNAEPFVQK
+669 
-678 GTSQPASNVFEQR
+678 TSTQR

-738 SSTKGE
+738 SSTRGE
-744 RFPIFDA
+744 RFPILDA
-751 NSKSG
+751 NSTSG
-756 KDIIGYT
+756 RDIIGYT
-763 GTKRSVTE
+763 GTKRSVTG

-1076 IFRKLSPT
+1076 ILRKLSPT
-1084 AQLYAAQKA
+1084 AQLYAAQKVA
-1093 VDGLNNSINEK
+1093 SNLEK
-1104 KSGSRTK
+1104 T
-1111 KIAPD
+1111 
-1116 GTSGGK
+1116 
-1122 LSKPESDELIKSL
+1122 LSKQLKGKNITINPDLIT
-1135 EDERDTAV
+1135 EFNEQTTQEGRDTV
-1143 ALVSDILSS
+1143 MEKIY
-1152 MGKKRKSDFK
+1152 K
-1162 EIIDRLPTSQKGV
+1162 
-1175 NKYLERIDKFINNE
+1175 
-1189 RADSWVNR
+1189 
-1197 LGQDLAKRASNRVDP
+1197 DLAS
-1212 QPVDETIYKTV
+1212 
-1223 LSDLSKFMTNYVDAK
+1223 
-1238 RLPVKKRTAASR
+1238 
-1250 MADFFNNRSE
+1250 
-1260 YSRAW
+1260 
-1265 RVAQDSLRAKYAG
+1265 
-1278 DQKMLDRLEDFL
+1278 
-1290 QNGIA
+1290 
-1295 YNAVGPDS
+1295 
-1303 VMMQAVA
+1303 
-1310 DSALREDVSIQEL
+1310 
-1323 VVRQKYDIDDLVSKI
+1323 
-1338 SSDLINETGASGS
+1338 
-1351 DVIVIQ
+1351 
-1357 DAVRRY
+1357 
-1363 VNEKAMDGKK
+1363 
-1373 TSGEYI
+1373 
-1379 TSGIRKSMEE
+1379 
-1389 IGVKVS
+1389 
-1395 DIIKTGKG
+1395 
-1403 NKKAVGKSIADM
+1403 
-1415 LVKEYKIS
+1415 
-1423 KNAASEFSDD
+1423 
-1433 VIAQFDAILEDASRR
+1433 
-1448 KLDQIFKDRPEYVK
+1448 
-1462 KTVEQTFTEL
+1462 
-1472 ANMGAFYDSNFSKK
+1472 
-1486 ATEKVFG
+1486 
-1493 YSDITIPKNL
+1493 
-1503 VEKFLQQTDQDG
+1503 
-1515 RDNVMKE
+1515 
-1522 IYKSIGKQVPSTWRD
+1522 QVPSTWED
-1537 KWNAWRYLAM
+1537 KWNAWRYLSM

-1566 VRWTKDRLAA
+1566 VRFMKDRIAA
-1576 AIEAG
+1576 VIEAG

-1593 KSFATNPALYRAAWQ
+1593 KSFATNPALYAAAWQ

-1677 TAEQLKSGNV
+1677 TADQLKSGNV

-1697 YAGQD
+1697 YAGQE
-1702 ALKATYNDRNVVSDK
+1702 ALKATYTDRNQFSDAISSLGSYRGDNIFKKTGSELVS
-1717 VIQAARALGPFGEA
+1717 A

-1742 LVRGFEYSPL
+1742 LARGVEYSPL
-1752 GLAKGLTYDLY
+1752 GLGVTLLPVKIGPLEGGIYKLKNGDISGAEFIDNLASGLT
-1763 QVKQGNMTGAQAIDN
+1763 GS
-1778 IAAGMTGTGLML
+1778 GLMA
-1790 LGGLLAAAG
+1790 LGWLMAAAG

-1857 EGLTGDTI
+1857 NGWSGDTI

-1870 SISEPMLEMSML
+1870 SISEPVLEMSML

-1888 IDNVSY
+1888 IDSVSY
-1894 AASNEKLSG
+1894 SDMKIPG
-1903 LVGSSLISYLTQA
+1903 LIGSALVSYLTQA
-1916 IPTIGGQIERTFED
+1916 IPTIGGQFERTFED

-1943 PTDIQYALGKASAKI
+1943 PTDVQYALGKASAKI
-1958 PGWDFQQV
+1958 PGWDFQQI
-1966 PYIDA
+1966 PYIDE
-1971 WGREEETGLLPMR
+1971 WGRTESTGPLPLR
-1984 ALNNF
+1984 AFNNF
-1989 LNPAYTSSLNVTP
+1989 LNPAYTSQENVTP
-2002 VDEEIQRLYNATGV
+2002 LDAEIQRIYDATGDKAVIPNRADKEITVATGV
-2016 GSVIPSRADKSITVD
+2016 KMLLTGEQYVRYATERGQISFDIGSD
-2031 GEDINL
+2031 
-2037 SGDKYVE
+2037 
-2044 YAKTK
+2044 
-2049 GGTAFDL
+2049 
-2056 LSSIIDTSAY
+2056 
-2066 KGLSDDEK
+2066 
-2074 VKLISDVYEYA
+2074 LISNDVFKSLTPQQKADVLDDAYSYA
-2085 NSVGKAAVSSYKP
+2085 DAVAKSNISAHDP
-2098 EGFSAKVQSTGV
+2098 ETWVQDAEESGV
-2110 DPADYILYRS
+2110 DPALAILYHYS
-2120 TADADN
+2120 DAKDD
-2126 NGTVTQSEAASALLP
+2126 TKLTMLLEDDS
-2141 MKNLSNAEKG
+2141 LSNRQKNAL
-2151 KVWQS
+2151 QAFSLS
-2156 QNSSW
+2156 QMS
-2161 NEKKN
+2161 
-2166 PFSGALASAGIDA
+2166 DA
-2179 STATSILNKYSE
+2179 A
-2191 VYNMD
+2191 
-2196 IEPGEQAA
+2196 Q
-2204 ELSKFLD
+2204 
-2211 GLNLTADQRT
+2211 
-2221 VVDDTYKFYNMFP
+2221 
-2234 ATIKAYNI
+2234 
-2242 ETMSKSAKEK
+2242 EK
-2252 WPRVQAWGMSEKDY
+2252 WPTAQAFGFSYEDY
-2266 LKYYPMV
+2266 VKYYPICA
-2273 SSGKKADCLQKLEDA
+2273 SSGAGKTKTVIIQDLVDA
-2288 GMTQAQ
+2288 GMDPAAVFQ
-2294 ANYFWS
+2294 FWNI
-2300 LVKSK
+2300 VRK

>member
-1 MANAWD
+1 MGV
-7 LYKAKTYSNPTH
+7 L
-19 TQVSGGAEAWEATKK
+19 KK
-34 NATRPVEKTKKPIT
+34 ISKPDEEKKQGKLVKVASESAPRSFGTGSTSSTPSS
-48 TLPTLKTSGG
+48 PSSSGG
-58 TSSTGSFDALWALPQ
+58 TSTAGWVDALFSLPG
-73 KAKDIV
+73 KATDVV
-79 KNTDRQALL
+79 KNTDRQSLL
-88 DRRNI
+88 EKRDT
-93 LESRRESLRSAN
+93 LESRRDALRSAN
-105 VGGVGTFSHANDS
+105 VGGVSTFSHANDS

-201 EGIKYKQNYQ
+201 EGIKYKQGYQ
-211 DITQDSSFAGQFS
+211 DITRDGSFTGQFS

-351 VPEDQAR
+351 VPEGQAR
-358 LAANDEAIVSSI
+358 LAANDEAIVSSV

-380 ITLGFGNLLKKGGT
+380 LTLGFGNLLKKGGT

-408 GINVGSE
+408 GINIGSE
-415 GLQEWTQEGVSIAN
+415 GLQEWTQEGVSMAN
-429 QNRNDTGILNLV
+429 QKRNDTGILNLV

-490 ATSPLMLPTADQAQ
+490 ATSPLMLPTADQ
-504 ETGYSKITEQDAIN
+504 ENGYQKITEQDAIN
-518 RFNQNVNNRTVFEPN
+518 RFNQTVNDRPAFVPDNPLVNTLPTV
-533 NTPYNF
+533 
-539 ASSVSGKNSDF
+539 
-550 VEVHNQSNQN
+550 
-560 NQKIT
+560 
-565 IEESQQPFWSK
+565 
-576 YLVAPKTYGT
+576 
-586 NPGLEAR
+586 
-593 NTAIY
+593 
-598 TAENV
+598 
-603 DFSSLP
+603 
-609 YAEQESFLQAYDIG
+609 
-623 RSGEKFLDE
+623 
-632 MGKLPVQSDAVYGA
+632 SDALYYAPGSPAYRGA
-646 YFQGQDDYFTGRD
+646 QTAQSAQT
-659 DRYIQYRDKK
+659 QQQ
-669 VNAEPFVQK
+669 VNMQPSAE
-678 GTSQPASNVFEQR
+678 TSTQR
-691 RQGVQIPVQERTWQ
+691 SQGVQIPVQERTWQ

-751 NSKSG
+751 NSTSG

-939 PEGANAARPV
+939 PEGADAARPV
-949 DVPTTDAEGNP
+949 DVPTTDAQGNP
-960 IRKTAATAMGAKA
+960 IRKTASTAMGAKA

-1023 AVQKGVVSKDMATLG
+1023 AVQKGVVSKDMAALG

-1076 IFRKLSPT
+1076 ILRKLSPT
-1084 AQLYAAQKA
+1084 AQLYAAQKVA
-1093 VDGLNNSINEK
+1093 SNLEK
-1104 KSGSRTK
+1104 T
-1111 KIAPD
+1111 
-1116 GTSGGK
+1116 
-1122 LSKPESDELIKSL
+1122 LSKQLKGKNITINPDLIT
-1135 EDERDTAV
+1135 EFNEQTTQEGRDAV
-1143 ALVSDILSS
+1143 MEKIY
-1152 MGKKRKSDFK
+1152 K
-1162 EIIDRLPTSQKGV
+1162 
-1175 NKYLERIDKFINNE
+1175 
-1189 RADSWVNR
+1189 
-1197 LGQDLAKRASNRVDP
+1197 DLAS
-1212 QPVDETIYKTV
+1212 
-1223 LSDLSKFMTNYVDAK
+1223 
-1238 RLPVKKRTAASR
+1238 
-1250 MADFFNNRSE
+1250 
-1260 YSRAW
+1260 
-1265 RVAQDSLRAKYAG
+1265 
-1278 DQKMLDRLEDFL
+1278 
-1290 QNGIA
+1290 
-1295 YNAVGPDS
+1295 
-1303 VMMQAVA
+1303 
-1310 DSALREDVSIQEL
+1310 
-1323 VVRQKYDIDDLVSKI
+1323 
-1338 SSDLINETGASGS
+1338 
-1351 DVIVIQ
+1351 
-1357 DAVRRY
+1357 
-1363 VNEKAMDGKK
+1363 
-1373 TSGEYI
+1373 
-1379 TSGIRKSMEE
+1379 
-1389 IGVKVS
+1389 
-1395 DIIKTGKG
+1395 
-1403 NKKAVGKSIADM
+1403 
-1415 LVKEYKIS
+1415 
-1423 KNAASEFSDD
+1423 
-1433 VIAQFDAILEDASRR
+1433 
-1448 KLDQIFKDRPEYVK
+1448 
-1462 KTVEQTFTEL
+1462 
-1472 ANMGAFYDSNFSKK
+1472 
-1486 ATEKVFG
+1486 
-1493 YSDITIPKNL
+1493 
-1503 VEKFLQQTDQDG
+1503 
-1515 RDNVMKE
+1515 
-1522 IYKSIGKQVPSTWRD
+1522 QVPSTWRD

-1581 VSAASGGKLQRT
+1581 VSGTLNLSQKALNRFGANVTVPTLNRT
-1593 KSFATNPALYRAAWQ
+1593 KSFAYNPALYAAAWN
-1608 DYKNVSDVLSGNKYD
+1608 DFKSVKDVLSGSKYD
-1623 DVQSIINDNRTIFK
+1623 DVQSIINDNRTIFRF
-1637 TKPLEALRKFNTNAL
+1637 KPLEALRKGNTGLLGA
-1652 SVEDMWFKRITYA
+1652 EDMVFKRVTYA
-1665 GALSGYLNANGV
+1665 DALSGYLAANGV
-1677 TAEQLKSGNV
+1677 TAEQLKSGSV
-1687 DPNLL
+1687 DPALM

-1697 YAGQD
+1697 YAGQE
-1702 ALKATYNDRNVVSDK
+1702 ALKATYNDKNAVSDRA
-1717 VIQAARALGPFGEA
+1717 VQIARSLGVVGEA

-1799 IVSGGAGDDE
+1799 VVSGGAGDDE

-1935 YTNKDSLL
+1935 YTNKDSII
-1943 PTDIQYALGKASAKI
+1943 PTDIQYALGKAFAKI
-1958 PGWDFQQV
+1958 PVLDFQQI
-1966 PYIDA
+1966 PYIDE
-1971 WGREEETGLLPMR
+1971 WGRTESTGPLPLR
-1984 ALNNF
+1984 AFNNF
-1989 LNPAYTSSLNVTP
+1989 LNPAYTSQENVTP
-2002 VDEEIQRLYNATGV
+2002 LDAEIQRIYDATGDKAVIPNRADKEITVATGV
-2016 GSVIPSRADKSITVD
+2016 KMLLTGDEYVRYATKRGKMSFEIGS
-2031 GEDINL
+2031 
-2037 SGDKYVE
+2037 
-2044 YAKTK
+2044 
-2049 GGTAFDL
+2049 DL
-2056 LSSIIDTSAY
+2056 LNDDVFQDLTDQQKADVLDDAYSYADAMAKASISAY
-2066 KGLSDDEK
+2066 QPEDWITETADAGIDPATAILYKYSDAKSDAKREMLMNDPDLTSDQK
-2074 VKLISDVYEYA
+2074 KALDLALISDK
-2085 NSVGKAAVSSYKP
+2085 SKI
-2098 EGFSAKVQSTGV
+2098 
-2110 DPADYILYRS
+2110 DYTNEQTFALS
-2120 TADADN
+2120 HLSDA
-2126 NGTVTQSEAASALLP
+2126 GQ
-2141 MKNLSNAEKG
+2141 
-2151 KVWQS
+2151 
-2156 QNSSW
+2156 
-2161 NEKKN
+2161 
-2166 PFSGALASAGIDA
+2166 
-2179 STATSILNKYSE
+2179 
-2191 VYNMD
+2191 
-2196 IEPGEQAA
+2196 
-2204 ELSKFLD
+2204 
-2211 GLNLTADQRT
+2211 
-2221 VVDDTYKFYNMFP
+2221 
-2234 ATIKAYNI
+2234 
-2242 ETMSKSAKEK
+2242 EK
-2252 WPRVQAWGMSEKDY
+2252 WAKAEAWGMPYEDY
-2266 LKYYPMV
+2266 VKYYPIC
-2273 SSGKKADCLQKLEDA
+2273 SKSGKGMTKAVVIQNLIDA
-2288 GMTQAQ
+2288 GMSQRDAY
-2294 ANYFWS
+2294 NFWD
-2300 LVKSK
+2300 LIRNG

>member
-1 MANAWD
+1 MGV
-7 LYKAKTYSNPTH
+7 L
-19 TQVSGGAEAWEATKK
+19 KK
-34 NATRPVEKTKKPIT
+34 ISKPDEEKKQGNLVKVTSESAPRSFST
-48 TLPTLKTSGG
+48 GSTSSTPSSPSSSGG
-58 TSSTGSFDALWALPQ
+58 TSTAGWVDTLFSLPG
-73 KAKDIV
+73 KAADVV

-88 DRRNI
+88 EKRKVLETRRDN
-93 LESRRESLRSAN
+93 LRRSN

-148 EQKVTPAREALSKH
+148 KQKVTPAREALSKH
-162 SIQTNF
+162 SIQTNL

-201 EGIKYKQNYQ
+201 EGIQYKQNYQ
-211 DITQDSSFAGQFS
+211 DITQDSSFTGQFS

-291 QFLGQNIAGIKGGIG
+291 QFLGQNIAGIKGGL
-306 GGAVG
+306 GGAAAG
-311 TVVPVFGTATGLKAG
+311 TVLPVAGTAAGAKAG
-326 YTAGR
+326 YAAGR

-336 ETARGRVFKALLDAG
+336 ETARGRVFKSLLDAG

-358 LAANDEAIVSSI
+358 LAANDEAIVSSV

-380 ITLGFGNLLKKGGT
+380 LTLGFGNLLKKGGT
-394 AAAKST
+394 AAAKSS

-408 GINVGSE
+408 GINIGSE

-429 QNRNDTGILNLV
+429 QKRNDTGILNLV

-490 ATSPLMLPTADQAQ
+490 ATSPLMLPTADQ
-504 ETGYSKITEQDAIN
+504 ETGYQKITEQDAIN
-518 RFNQNVNNRTVFEPN
+518 QFNQNVNNRTAFVPDN
-533 NTPYNF
+533 PLVNT
-539 ASSVSGKNSDF
+539 
-550 VEVHNQSNQN
+550 
-560 NQKIT
+560 
-565 IEESQQPFWSK
+565 
-576 YLVAPKTYGT
+576 
-586 NPGLEAR
+586 
-593 NTAIY
+593 
-598 TAENV
+598 
-603 DFSSLP
+603 LP
-609 YAEQESFLQAYDIG
+609 T
-623 RSGEKFLDE
+623 
-632 MGKLPVQSDAVYGA
+632 VSDALYYAPGSPAYRGA
-646 YFQGQDDYFTGRD
+646 QTAQSAQT
-659 DRYIQYRDKK
+659 QQQ
-669 VNAEPFVQK
+669 VNMQPSAE
-678 GTSQPASNVFEQR
+678 TSTQR
-691 RQGVQIPVQERTWQ
+691 SQGVQIPVQERTWQ

-751 NSKSG
+751 NSTSG

-949 DVPTTDAEGNP
+949 DVPTTDVEGNP

-1076 IFRKLSPT
+1076 ILRKLSPT
-1084 AQLYAAQKA
+1084 AQLYAAQKVA
-1093 VDGLNNSINEK
+1093 SNLEK
-1104 KSGSRTK
+1104 T
-1111 KIAPD
+1111 
-1116 GTSGGK
+1116 
-1122 LSKPESDELIKSL
+1122 LSKQLKGKNITINPDLIT
-1135 EDERDTAV
+1135 EFNEQTTQEGRDAV
-1143 ALVSDILSS
+1143 
-1152 MGKKRKSDFK
+1152 MEK
-1162 EIIDRLPTSQKGV
+1162 
-1175 NKYLERIDKFINNE
+1175 
-1189 RADSWVNR
+1189 
-1197 LGQDLAKRASNRVDP
+1197 
-1212 QPVDETIYKTV
+1212 IYK
-1223 LSDLSKFMTNYVDAK
+1223 DI
-1238 RLPVKKRTAASR
+1238 AS
-1250 MADFFNNRSE
+1250 
-1260 YSRAW
+1260 
-1265 RVAQDSLRAKYAG
+1265 
-1278 DQKMLDRLEDFL
+1278 
-1290 QNGIA
+1290 
-1295 YNAVGPDS
+1295 
-1303 VMMQAVA
+1303 
-1310 DSALREDVSIQEL
+1310 
-1323 VVRQKYDIDDLVSKI
+1323 
-1338 SSDLINETGASGS
+1338 
-1351 DVIVIQ
+1351 
-1357 DAVRRY
+1357 
-1363 VNEKAMDGKK
+1363 
-1373 TSGEYI
+1373 
-1379 TSGIRKSMEE
+1379 
-1389 IGVKVS
+1389 
-1395 DIIKTGKG
+1395 
-1403 NKKAVGKSIADM
+1403 
-1415 LVKEYKIS
+1415 
-1423 KNAASEFSDD
+1423 
-1433 VIAQFDAILEDASRR
+1433 
-1448 KLDQIFKDRPEYVK
+1448 
-1462 KTVEQTFTEL
+1462 
-1472 ANMGAFYDSNFSKK
+1472 
-1486 ATEKVFG
+1486 
-1493 YSDITIPKNL
+1493 
-1503 VEKFLQQTDQDG
+1503 
-1515 RDNVMKE
+1515 
-1522 IYKSIGKQVPSTWRD
+1522 QVPSTWRD

-1566 VRWTKDRLAA
+1566 VRFMKDRIAA
-1576 AIEAG
+1576 VIEAG

-1593 KSFATNPALYRAAWQ
+1593 KSFATNPALYAAAWQ

-1623 DVQSIINDNRTIFK
+1623 DVQSIINNNRAIFK
-1637 TKPLEALRKFNTNAL
+1637 TKPLEALRKANTNAL

-1677 TAEQLKSGNV
+1677 TADQLKSGNV
-1687 DPNLL
+1687 DTNLL

-1697 YAGQD
+1697 YAGQE
-1702 ALKATYNDRNVVSDK
+1702 ALKATYTDRNQFSDAISSLGSYRGDNIFKKTGSELVS
-1717 VIQAARALGPFGEA
+1717 A

-1742 LVRGFEYSPL
+1742 LARGVEYSPL
-1752 GLAKGLTYDLY
+1752 GLGVTLLPVKIGPLEGGIYKLKNGDISGAEFIDNLASGLT
-1763 QVKQGNMTGAQAIDN
+1763 GS
-1778 IAAGMTGTGLML
+1778 GLMA
-1790 LGGLLAAAG
+1790 LGWLMAAAG

-1832 VTLDWLAPEALPFF
+1832 VTLDWLAPEALPLR
-1846 MGVQAMESFGE
+1846 QA
-1857 EGLTGDTI
+1857 
-1865 TSAFA
+1865 
-1870 SISEPMLEMSML
+1870 P
-1882 QSLNDL
+1882 
-1888 IDNVSY
+1888 
-1894 AASNEKLSG
+1894 
-1903 LVGSSLISYLTQA
+1903 
-1916 IPTIGGQIERTFED
+1916 
-1930 KRYST
+1930 
-1935 YTNKDSLL
+1935 
-1943 PTDIQYALGKASAKI
+1943 
-1958 PGWDFQQV
+1958 
-1966 PYIDA
+1966 
-1971 WGREEETGLLPMR
+1971 
-1984 ALNNF
+1984 
-1989 LNPAYTSSLNVTP
+1989 
-2002 VDEEIQRLYNATGV
+2002 
-2016 GSVIPSRADKSITVD
+2016 
-2031 GEDINL
+2031 
-2037 SGDKYVE
+2037 
-2044 YAKTK
+2044 
-2049 GGTAFDL
+2049 
-2056 LSSIIDTSAY
+2056 
-2066 KGLSDDEK
+2066 
-2074 VKLISDVYEYA
+2074 
-2085 NSVGKAAVSSYKP
+2085 
-2098 EGFSAKVQSTGV
+2098 
-2110 DPADYILYRS
+2110 
-2120 TADADN
+2120 
-2126 NGTVTQSEAASALLP
+2126 
-2141 MKNLSNAEKG
+2141 
-2151 KVWQS
+2151 
-2156 QNSSW
+2156 
-2161 NEKKN
+2161 
-2166 PFSGALASAGIDA
+2166 
-2179 STATSILNKYSE
+2179 
-2191 VYNMD
+2191 
-2196 IEPGEQAA
+2196 
-2204 ELSKFLD
+2204 
-2211 GLNLTADQRT
+2211 
-2221 VVDDTYKFYNMFP
+2221 
-2234 ATIKAYNI
+2234 
-2242 ETMSKSAKEK
+2242 
-2252 WPRVQAWGMSEKDY
+2252 
-2266 LKYYPMV
+2266 
-2273 SSGKKADCLQKLEDA
+2273 
-2288 GMTQAQ
+2288 
-2294 ANYFWS
+2294 
-2300 LVKSK
+2300 

>member
-1 MANAWD
+1 MAINWANVNKQASD
-7 LYKAKTYSNPTH
+7 IEDELSIFSNRT
-19 TQVSGGAEAWEATKK
+19 TNDRTTNNQ
-34 NATRPVEKTKKPIT
+34 EKSSSKPS
-48 TLPTLKTSGG
+48 TSGG
-58 TSSTGSFDALWALPQ
+58 KSTAGWVDTLFSLPG
-73 KAKDIV
+73 KAADVV

-88 DRRNI
+88 EKRKVLETRRDN
-93 LESRRESLRSAN
+93 LRRSN

-201 EGIKYKQNYQ
+201 EGIKYKQGYQ
-211 DITQDSSFAGQFS
+211 DITRDGSFTGQFS

-291 QFLGQNIAGIKGGIG
+291 QFLGQNIAGIKGGL
-306 GGAVG
+306 GGAAAG
-311 TVVPVFGTATGLKAG
+311 TVLPVAGTAAGAKAG
-326 YTAGR
+326 YAAGR

-336 ETARGRVFKALLDAG
+336 ETARGRVFKSLLDAG

-358 LAANDEAIVSSI
+358 LAANDEAIVSSV

-380 ITLGFGNLLKKGGT
+380 LTLGFGNLLKKGGT

-408 GINVGSE
+408 GINIGSE

-429 QNRNDTGILNLV
+429 QKRNDTGILNLV

-504 ETGYSKITEQDAIN
+504 EGGYSKITEQDAIN
-518 RFNQNVNNRTVFEPN
+518 RFNQTVNDRPAFVPDNPLVSTLPTV
-533 NTPYNF
+533 
-539 ASSVSGKNSDF
+539 
-550 VEVHNQSNQN
+550 
-560 NQKIT
+560 
-565 IEESQQPFWSK
+565 
-576 YLVAPKTYGT
+576 
-586 NPGLEAR
+586 
-593 NTAIY
+593 
-598 TAENV
+598 
-603 DFSSLP
+603 
-609 YAEQESFLQAYDIG
+609 
-623 RSGEKFLDE
+623 
-632 MGKLPVQSDAVYGA
+632 SDALYYAPGSPAYRGA
-646 YFQGQDDYFTGRD
+646 QTAQIAQT
-659 DRYIQYRDKK
+659 QQQ
-669 VNAEPFVQK
+669 VNMQPSAE
-678 GTSQPASNVFEQR
+678 TSTQR
-691 RQGVQIPVQERTWQ
+691 SQGVQIPVQERTWQ

-738 SSTKGE
+738 SSTRGE
-744 RFPIFDA
+744 RFPILDA
-751 NSKSG
+751 NSTSG

-836 AARDNVNAG
+836 AARERANSG
-845 FSADNAEYRM
+845 LTGTEYSM
-855 SEAEFNAA
+855 SEEEWLSLMGQEPEG
-863 VARDPA
+863 PA
-869 AAQLAEQLSKSFYAG
+869 
-884 DITQEEYSGAMDLM
+884 M
-898 KAQLLPTVESLP
+898 LPTVEQQY
-910 TVGPESS
+910 GPESS
-917 VGAARKGFDPYS
+917 VGAARKGFDPWS
-929 AFLGTKSEFF
+929 AFQGTKSEFF

-949 DVPTTDAEGNP
+949 DVPTTDAQGNP
-960 IRKTAATAMGAKA
+960 IRKTASTAMGAKA
-973 IPDEVVGDIQ
+973 IPDEVVVDIQ
-983 NMVMSGDLSYKRVTD
+983 NMVMSGDLSYKRVAD
-998 RDSINRAIS
+998 RDSINRAVS
-1007 RIKADGFQRAL
+1007 RINADGFQRAL

-1076 IFRKLSPT
+1076 ILRKLSPT
-1084 AQLYAAQKA
+1084 AQLYAAQKVA
-1093 VDGLNNSINEK
+1093 SNLEK
-1104 KSGSRTK
+1104 T
-1111 KIAPD
+1111 
-1116 GTSGGK
+1116 
-1122 LSKPESDELIKSL
+1122 LSKQLK
-1135 EDERDTAV
+1135 
-1143 ALVSDILSS
+1143 
-1152 MGKKRKSDFK
+1152 
-1162 EIIDRLPTSQKGV
+1162 
-1175 NKYLERIDKFINNE
+1175 
-1189 RADSWVNR
+1189 
-1197 LGQDLAKRASNRVDP
+1197 
-1212 QPVDETIYKTV
+1212 
-1223 LSDLSKFMTNYVDAK
+1223 
-1238 RLPVKKRTAASR
+1238 
-1250 MADFFNNRSE
+1250 
-1260 YSRAW
+1260 
-1265 RVAQDSLRAKYAG
+1265 
-1278 DQKMLDRLEDFL
+1278 
-1290 QNGIA
+1290 
-1295 YNAVGPDS
+1295 
-1303 VMMQAVA
+1303 
-1310 DSALREDVSIQEL
+1310 
-1323 VVRQKYDIDDLVSKI
+1323 
-1338 SSDLINETGASGS
+1338 
-1351 DVIVIQ
+1351 
-1357 DAVRRY
+1357 
-1363 VNEKAMDGKK
+1363 
-1373 TSGEYI
+1373 
-1379 TSGIRKSMEE
+1379 
-1389 IGVKVS
+1389 
-1395 DIIKTGKG
+1395 
-1403 NKKAVGKSIADM
+1403 GKSITINTD
-1415 LVKEYKIS
+1415 LIT
-1423 KNAASEFSDD
+1423 EFN
-1433 VIAQFDAILEDASRR
+1433 
-1448 KLDQIFKDRPEYVK
+1448 
-1462 KTVEQTFTEL
+1462 EQTTQE
-1472 ANMGAFYDSNFSKK
+1472 
-1486 ATEKVFG
+1486 
-1493 YSDITIPKNL
+1493 
-1503 VEKFLQQTDQDG
+1503 G
-1515 RDNVMKE
+1515 RDAVMVK
-1522 IYKSIGKQVPSTWRD
+1522 IYKDLASQVPSTWRD

-1566 VRWTKDRLAA
+1566 VRFMKDRIAA
-1576 AIEAG
+1576 VIESG

-1593 KSFATNPALYRAAWQ
+1593 KSFATNPALYAAAWQ
-1608 DYKNVSDVLSGNKYD
+1608 DFDNVSDVLSGNKYD

-1637 TKPLEALRKFNTNAL
+1637 TKPLEALRKANTNAL
-1652 SVEDMWFKRITYA
+1652 SIEDMWFKRITYA

-1677 TAEQLKSGNV
+1677 TADQLKSGNV

-1697 YAGQD
+1697 YAGQE
-1702 ALKATYNDRNVVSDK
+1702 ALKATYNDKNAVSDR
-1717 VIQAARALGPFGEA
+1717 VVQIARSLGVFGEA

-1752 GLAKGLTYDLY
+1752 GLVKGLTYDLY

-1943 PTDIQYALGKASAKI
+1943 PTDVQYALGKASAKI
-1958 PGWDFQQV
+1958 PGWDFQQI
-1966 PYIDA
+1966 PYIDE
-1971 WGREEETGLLPMR
+1971 WGRTESTGPLPLR
-1984 ALNNF
+1984 AFNNF
-1989 LNPAYTSSLNVTP
+1989 LNPAYTSQENVTP
-2002 VDEEIQRLYNATGV
+2002 LDAEIQRIYDATGDKAVIPNRADKEITVATGV
-2016 GSVIPSRADKSITVD
+2016 KMLLT
-2031 GEDINL
+2031 
-2037 SGDKYVE
+2037 GDEYVR
-2044 YAKTK
+2044 YATDR
-2049 GGTAFDL
+2049 GQMSFEIGTDL
-2056 LSSIIDTSAY
+2056 LNDDVFQGLTDQQKADVLDDAYSYADAMAKASISAY
-2066 KGLSDDEK
+2066 QPEDWITETADAGIDPATAILYKYSDAKSDAKREMLMNDPDLTSDQK
-2074 VKLISDVYEYA
+2074 KALDLALISDK
-2085 NSVGKAAVSSYKP
+2085 SKI
-2098 EGFSAKVQSTGV
+2098 
-2110 DPADYILYRS
+2110 DYTNEQTFALS
-2120 TADADN
+2120 HLSDA
-2126 NGTVTQSEAASALLP
+2126 GQ
-2141 MKNLSNAEKG
+2141 
-2151 KVWQS
+2151 
-2156 QNSSW
+2156 
-2161 NEKKN
+2161 
-2166 PFSGALASAGIDA
+2166 
-2179 STATSILNKYSE
+2179 
-2191 VYNMD
+2191 
-2196 IEPGEQAA
+2196 
-2204 ELSKFLD
+2204 
-2211 GLNLTADQRT
+2211 
-2221 VVDDTYKFYNMFP
+2221 
-2234 ATIKAYNI
+2234 
-2242 ETMSKSAKEK
+2242 EK
-2252 WPRVQAWGMSEKDY
+2252 WEKAEAWGMPCEDY
-2266 LKYYPMV
+2266 VKYYPIV
-2273 SSGKKADCLQKLEDA
+2273 SSGKKVDCIQELIDA
-2288 GMTQAQ
+2288 GMNPQDA
-2294 ANYFWS
+2294 YSFWN
-2300 LVKSK
+2300 LIRKG

>member
-1 MANAWD
+1 MAINWANVNKQASD
-7 LYKAKTYSNPTH
+7 IEDELSIFSNRT
-19 TQVSGGAEAWEATKK
+19 TNDRTTNNQ
-34 NATRPVEKTKKPIT
+34 EKSSSKPS
-48 TLPTLKTSGG
+48 TSGG
-58 TSSTGSFDALWALPQ
+58 KSTAGWVDTLFSLPG
-73 KAKDIV
+73 KAADVV

-88 DRRNI
+88 EKRKVLETRRDN
-93 LESRRESLRSAN
+93 LRRSN

-201 EGIKYKQNYQ
+201 EGIKYKQGYQ
-211 DITQDSSFAGQFS
+211 DITRDGSFTGQFS

-336 ETARGRVFKALLDAG
+336 ETARGRVFKSLLDAG

-358 LAANDEAIVSSI
+358 LAANDEAIVSSV

-380 ITLGFGNLLKKGGT
+380 LTLGFGNLLKKGGT

-408 GINVGSE
+408 GINIGSE

-429 QNRNDTGILNLV
+429 QKRNDTGILNLV

-490 ATSPLMLPTADQAQ
+490 ATRPLMLPTADQAQ

-518 RFNQNVNNRTVFEPN
+518 RFNQTVNDRPAFVPDNPLVSTLPTV
-533 NTPYNF
+533 
-539 ASSVSGKNSDF
+539 
-550 VEVHNQSNQN
+550 
-560 NQKIT
+560 
-565 IEESQQPFWSK
+565 
-576 YLVAPKTYGT
+576 
-586 NPGLEAR
+586 
-593 NTAIY
+593 
-598 TAENV
+598 
-603 DFSSLP
+603 
-609 YAEQESFLQAYDIG
+609 
-623 RSGEKFLDE
+623 
-632 MGKLPVQSDAVYGA
+632 SDALYYAPGSPAYRGA
-646 YFQGQDDYFTGRD
+646 QTAQSAQT
-659 DRYIQYRDKK
+659 QQQ
-669 VNAEPFVQK
+669 VNTQPSAE
-678 GTSQPASNVFEQR
+678 TSTQP

-751 NSKSG
+751 NSTSG

-869 AAQLAEQLSKSFYAG
+869 AAQLAEQLSKRFYAG

-949 DVPTTDAEGNP
+949 DVPTTDAQGNP
-960 IRKTAATAMGAKA
+960 IRKTASTAMGAKA
-973 IPDEVVGDIQ
+973 IPDEVVVDIQ
-983 NMVMSGDLSYKRVTD
+983 NMVMSGDLSYKRVAD

-1018 GDFSD
+1018 GDFSN
-1023 AVQKGVVSKDMATLG
+1023 AVQKGVVSKDLATLG

-1044 AANAGDSNATAE
+1044 AANAGDSDATAE
-1056 ILSLYAQMETV
+1056 LLSLYAQMETV

-1076 IFRKLSPT
+1076 ILRKLSPT
-1084 AQLYAAQKA
+1084 SQLYAAQKVA
-1093 VDGLNNSINEK
+1093 SNLEK
-1104 KSGSRTK
+1104 T
-1111 KIAPD
+1111 
-1116 GTSGGK
+1116 
-1122 LSKPESDELIKSL
+1122 LSKQLKGKNITINPDLIT
-1135 EDERDTAV
+1135 EFNEQTTQEGRDAV
-1143 ALVSDILSS
+1143 MEKIY
-1152 MGKKRKSDFK
+1152 K
-1162 EIIDRLPTSQKGV
+1162 
-1175 NKYLERIDKFINNE
+1175 
-1189 RADSWVNR
+1189 
-1197 LGQDLAKRASNRVDP
+1197 DLAS
-1212 QPVDETIYKTV
+1212 
-1223 LSDLSKFMTNYVDAK
+1223 
-1238 RLPVKKRTAASR
+1238 
-1250 MADFFNNRSE
+1250 
-1260 YSRAW
+1260 
-1265 RVAQDSLRAKYAG
+1265 
-1278 DQKMLDRLEDFL
+1278 
-1290 QNGIA
+1290 
-1295 YNAVGPDS
+1295 
-1303 VMMQAVA
+1303 
-1310 DSALREDVSIQEL
+1310 
-1323 VVRQKYDIDDLVSKI
+1323 
-1338 SSDLINETGASGS
+1338 
-1351 DVIVIQ
+1351 
-1357 DAVRRY
+1357 
-1363 VNEKAMDGKK
+1363 
-1373 TSGEYI
+1373 
-1379 TSGIRKSMEE
+1379 
-1389 IGVKVS
+1389 
-1395 DIIKTGKG
+1395 
-1403 NKKAVGKSIADM
+1403 
-1415 LVKEYKIS
+1415 
-1423 KNAASEFSDD
+1423 
-1433 VIAQFDAILEDASRR
+1433 
-1448 KLDQIFKDRPEYVK
+1448 
-1462 KTVEQTFTEL
+1462 
-1472 ANMGAFYDSNFSKK
+1472 
-1486 ATEKVFG
+1486 
-1493 YSDITIPKNL
+1493 
-1503 VEKFLQQTDQDG
+1503 
-1515 RDNVMKE
+1515 
-1522 IYKSIGKQVPSTWRD
+1522 QVPSTWKD
-1537 KWNAWRYLAM
+1537 KWNAWRYLSM

-1566 VRWTKDRLAA
+1566 VRWTKDRIAS
-1576 AIEAG
+1576 AIETG
-1581 VSAASGGKLQRT
+1581 LSGTLSLSQKALNRFGADVTLPTLNRT
-1593 KSFATNPALYRAAWQ
+1593 KSFVYNPALYAAAWQ
-1608 DYKNVSDVLSGNKYD
+1608 DYKNVSDVLSGSKYD

-1637 TKPLEALRKFNTNAL
+1637 LKPLEFLRKGNTNLLGA
-1652 SVEDMWFKRITYA
+1652 EDMVFKRITYA
-1665 GALSGYLNANGV
+1665 DSLAGYLSANGF
-1677 TAEQLKSGNV
+1677 TAEQLKSGSV
-1687 DPNLL
+1687 DPTIM

-1697 YAGQD
+1697 YAAQE
-1702 ALKATYNDRNVVSDK
+1702 ALKATYNDRNVVSDR
-1717 VIQAARALGPFGEA
+1717 VVRIARPLGMFGEA

-1763 QVKQGNMTGAQAIDN
+1763 QVKKGNMTGAQAIDN
-1778 IAAGMTGTGLML
+1778 IAAGMTGTGLMA
-1790 LGGLLAAAG
+1790 LGWLMAAAG

-1846 MGVQAMESFGE
+1846 MGVQAMDSFGE
-1857 EGLTGDTI
+1857 NGFTLETI
-1865 TSAFA
+1865 MSAFS

-1888 IDNVSY
+1888 LDNIKFAKSNENLQGIVYSSLVSY
-1894 AASNEKLSG
+1894 F
-1903 LVGSSLISYLTQA
+1903 TQA
-1916 IPTIGGQIERTFED
+1916 LPTIGGQIERSAED
-1930 KRYST
+1930 VRMST
-1935 YTNKDSLL
+1935 YTDKNSLI
-1943 PTDIQYALGKASAKI
+1943 PVDVQYALGKASAKI
-1958 PGWDFQQV
+1958 PGWDFQQI
-1966 PYIDA
+1966 PYVDE
-1971 WGREEETGLLPMR
+1971 WGRTESNGPLPLR
-1984 ALNNF
+1984 TFNNF
-1989 LNPAYTSSLNVTP
+1989 LNPAYTSQMNVTP
-2002 VDEEIQRLYNATGV
+2002 LDEEIQRIYDETGE
-2016 GSVIPSRADKSITVD
+2016 GGVIPERAPKHLTID
-2031 GEDINL
+2031 GEKI
-2037 SGDKYVE
+2037 
-2044 YAKTK
+2044 
-2049 GGTAFDL
+2049 
-2056 LSSIIDTSAY
+2056 
-2066 KGLSDDEK
+2066 
-2074 VKLISDVYEYA
+2074 
-2085 NSVGKAAVSSYKP
+2085 
-2098 EGFSAKVQSTGV
+2098 
-2110 DPADYILYRS
+2110 
-2120 TADADN
+2120 
-2126 NGTVTQSEAASALLP
+2126 
-2141 MKNLSNAEKG
+2141 
-2151 KVWQS
+2151 
-2156 QNSSW
+2156 
-2161 NEKKN
+2161 
-2166 PFSGALASAGIDA
+2166 
-2179 STATSILNKYSE
+2179 
-2191 VYNMD
+2191 
-2196 IEPGEQAA
+2196 
-2204 ELSKFLD
+2204 
-2211 GLNLTADQRT
+2211 NLTADQYVQYATERGQLSHEIGSDMIEKSAFSGLT
-2221 VVDDTYKFYNMFP
+2221 DEQKAEVLSEVYTYADALAKMSISQYEPPEWIQNVVSSGIDP
-2234 ATIKAYNI
+2234 ATAILYHESDADT
-2242 ETMSKSAKEK
+2242 ETKRRMLMNDNTLTPAEKSAIDKALFNDGLFIPKEMDVDYSSEETFSISQLSDSGQEK
-2252 WPRVQAWGMSEKDY
+2252 WAKAQAWGMPYEDY
-2266 LKYYPMV
+2266 VKYYPIV
-2273 SSGKKADCLQKLEDA
+2273 SSGKKVDCIQELIDA
-2288 GMTQAQ
+2288 GMNPQDA
-2294 ANYFWS
+2294 YSFWN
-2300 LVKSK
+2300 LIRKG